1 MPAFL
6 KYIDMENFKSYRG
19 QHRIGPLKSFTAVI
33 GPNGSGKSNFMD
45 AVSFVMGE
53 KTSMLRVKRLSDLIH
68 GASINKPVSR
78 SASVTATFLLEDMTE
93 KQFQRSVIGQSSE
106 HKIDGQSVSVS
117 QYLGELEKLGIN
129 VKAKNFLVFQGAV
142 ESIAMKN
149 PKERTALFE
158 EISGSGALK
167 EQYEACRGEVNRAD
181 EEAQFSYQKKKGV
194 AAERKEAKF
203 EKEEAEKYTRLKE
216 ELQELKVELQLFH
229 LYHNENDI
237 SNFEEDLQHKQHELT
252 KIEKKRQKAE
262 DALKEKKKE
271 AGTVQRELAKIEQDI
286 REVEAEI
293 TKKRPTFIKAKERV
307 THTQKKLESALKTL
321 EQARK
326 AHEAHQADIRK
337 LEEELKQVE
346 EQKAQWEQSVTGVSQ
361 TGRADVHLE
370 EAQIREYEELKMEA
384 SRQAARYLQELDS
397 VNREQKADQDRLDNE
412 LRRKGELENKHRQ
425 KGHERGE
432 ALKRV
437 EKLNE
442 HIKSSEQALEEQR
455 RLRQELQADV
465 GESRGRAASIQAQLE
480 EVAAQLGDARVDKHE
495 EARRRKK
502 QEIVESFKREI
513 PGVYDRMINMCQPT
527 HKRYNVAIT
536 KVLGKYMEAIV
547 VDTEKTARRCI
558 QVLKERMLEPETFL
572 PLDYIQAK
580 PLKERLRDIKEPK
593 NVKLLFDVLRFEPAA
608 IHRAVLFVTNNALV
622 CETPEDASRVAY
634 DLDRNKNSRYDAL
647 ALDGTFYQKSGIIS
661 GGSLDLARKAKRWDE
676 KHLSQLKSKKE
687 KLTEELRESMKKSRK
702 ESELTTVDSQIR
714 GLESRL
720 KYAITDRDG
729 TLKQIKTLDA
739 ELAELERKM
748 EMFGT
753 EVERTMRQRDLKIQ
767 EIKENMNNVEDV
779 VFRRFCRDIGVANIR
794 QYEERELRAQQERAK
809 KRMEFDAQID
819 RITSNLEFERS
830 RDTQRGIDLCDR
842 LIAYYRSSMR
852 TRRWP
857 VRAFSHFVD
866 LAIVNCWIMYT
877 RCCSH
882 EGITAKDKLGLLQY
896 RLNLATA
903 MAKYD
908 GGIVNPI
915 HSRSNSRGGADT
927 YSREIPSTSRNQDEP
942 PKKKHR
948 AIVAQPRPDVR
959 LDGVGHLPRYLDD
972 KVVTKHG
979 DVCLSENVTRWERTV
994 QDGEDELEAG
1004 RQAEAK
1010 QRADIDRELRRA
1022 DQLKAER
1029 AASKARV
1036 DSVEEDVNK
1045 ARKDVTNIQKDIQSV
1060 QKQISSIE
1068 ARIESKRSDRH
1079 NILRQCK
1086 IDDINIP
1093 LLEGS
1098 LDDSAENESEQSSL
1112 STTQQYQKESRI
1124 RVDYRS
1130 LSDALKDLDEQDE
1143 IRKKADKL
1151 QKAINNLQN
1160 TVDKIQA
1167 PNMRCRKPT
1176 RQVNANRRSK
1186 VTTTAMLV
1194 CGCIPRG
1201 FKKKHLDRALVN
1213 RITRSEQMAVPHFD
1227 GVATAVCY
1235 LCNMNR
1241 YLDHARVNTITRS
1254 KRGAVPHFDGVATAV
1269 CYLCNMNRYL
1279 DHAQVN
1285 TITRSKRGAVPHFD
1299 GVATAVCYLCN
1310 MNRYLD
1316 HARVNTITRSKRGAV
1331 PHFDG
1336 VATAVCY
1343 LCNMNRYLDHAR
1355 VNTITRSERGAVP
1368 HFDGVATAVCYLC
1381 NMNRYLDH
1389 ARVNTITRSKRG
1401 AVPHFDGVATAVCY
1415 LCNMNRYLDHARVNT
1430 ITRSKRG
1437 AVPHF
1442 DGVATAVCYLCNM
1455 NRYLDHARVNTITRS
1470 KRGAVPHFDGAM
1482 QKLNEVKE
1490 KVNATNEAFLVARKR
1505 AHKAKLAF
1513 EKVKK
1518 ERHDKFMDCF
1528 EHVANEIDA
1537 IYKALAMN
1545 QSAQA
1550 FLGPENPEEPYLDGI
1565 NYNCVAPGKRFQ
1577 PMSNLSG
1584 GEKTV
1589 AALALLFAIHSYQ
1602 PAPFFLLD
1610 EIDAALDNTNIGKVA
1625 SYIRSKKGNLQ
1636 TIVISLK
1643 EEFYGCADAL
1653 IGICSEPADCLI
1665 SDVYTMSLED
1675 YKD

>member
-19 QHRIGPLKSFTAVI
+19 HHRIGPLKSFTAVV

-53 KTSMLRVKRLSDLIH
+53 KTSLLRVKRLSDLIH

-93 KQFQRSVIGQSSE
+93 KQFQRSVVGQSSE
-106 HKIDGQSVSVS
+106 HRIDGQSVSVS
-117 QYLGELEKLGIN
+117 IYLAELEKLGIN

-158 EISGSGALK
+158 EIK
-167 EQYEACRGEVNRAD
+167 QYEAARAEVNRAD

-203 EKEEAEKYTRLKE
+203 EKEEAEKYTRLRE
-216 ELQELKVELQLFH
+216 ELQEQKVELQLFH
-229 LYHNENDI
+229 LYHNEKEI
-237 SNFEEDLQHKQHELT
+237 QSLEEDLQHKQTELT
-252 KIEKKRQKAE
+252 KVEKKRQKAE
-262 DALKEKKKE
+262 DALKDKKKE
-271 AGTVQRELAKIEQDI
+271 SGVMQRELAKIEQEI

-293 TKKRPTFIKAKERV
+293 SKKRPTFIKAKERV
-307 THTQKKLESALKTL
+307 THTQKKLESAIKTL

-337 LEEELKQVE
+337 LEDELRAVE
-346 EQKAQWEQSVTGVSQ
+346 EQKAAWELAQGGTHRPRRRAPRGGPGLPPPPAPTLTSTS
-361 TGRADVHLE
+361 GRNCHTNIFMN
-370 EAQIREYEELKMEA
+370 IREYEELKMEA

-412 LRRKGELENKHRQ
+412 LRRKGELENRHRQ
-425 KGHERGE
+425 KGHERNE
-432 ALKRV
+432 AMKRV

-455 RLRQELQADV
+455 RLRAELQADV
-465 GESRGRAASIQAQLE
+465 GECRGRAAELQSALE

-502 QEIVESFKREI
+502 QEIVESFKRDI

-580 PLKERLRDIKEPK
+580 PLRERLRS
-593 NVKLLFDVLRFEPAA
+593 
-608 IHRAVLFVTNNALV
+608 VLFFFCSLRKKKKASGAGAGRHVLPEVGHHLGRLAGPGAQGQAL
-622 CETPEDASRVAY
+622 
-634 DLDRNKNSRYDAL
+634 
-647 ALDGTFYQKSGIIS
+647 
-661 GGSLDLARKAKRWDE
+661 DE

-720 KYAITDRDG
+720 KYAVTDRDT

-748 EMFGT
+748 DLFGPQI
-753 EVERTMRQRDLKIQ
+753 EEIERTIRVRDAKIQ

-779 VFRRFCRDIGVANIR
+779 VFRGFCRDIGVANIRNVRRKIVQRQRHKMDKAARALCVCVRR

-809 KRMEFDAQID
+809 RRMEFEAHID
-819 RITSNLEFERS
+819 RIASNLEFERS
-830 RDTQRGIDLCDR
+830 RDTQ
-842 LIAYYRSSMR
+842 
-852 TRRWP
+852 
-857 VRAFSHFVD
+857 
-866 LAIVNCWIMYT
+866 
-877 RCCSH
+877 
-882 EGITAKDKLGLLQY
+882 K
-896 RLNLATA
+896 
-903 MAKYD
+903 
-908 GGIVNPI
+908 
-915 HSRSNSRGGADT
+915 
-927 YSREIPSTSRNQDEP
+927 
-942 PKKKHR
+942 
-948 AIVAQPRPDVR
+948 
-959 LDGVGHLPRYLDD
+959 
-972 KVVTKHG
+972 
-979 DVCLSENVTRWERTV
+979 NVTRWERTV
-994 QDGEDELEAG
+994 QRSEIDQHL
-1004 RQAEAK
+1004 RQADLLRADRDAAKARHAK
-1010 QRADIDRELRRA
+1010 QEDAA
-1022 DQLKAER
+1022 DQ
-1029 AASKARV
+1029 
-1036 DSVEEDVNK
+1036 
-1045 ARKDVTNIQKDIQSV
+1045 ARKEVSAAQREVAAV
-1060 QKQISSIE
+1060 QKQLAATE
-1068 ARIESKRSDRH
+1068 ARIEARRSERR

-1086 IDDINIP
+1086 VCPTSTSTSTSTRRCRRRSARWRRCRSSWPPPRRASRRAAPSAATSCASARSAPPPPPPLPLQGGVGGAARGGGGAEAAGRHRGAHRGAPLRAPQHPAPVQGLPHLHLHLYLYKEVSAAQREVAAVQKQLAATEARIEARRSERRNILRQCKVCPTSTSTSTSTRRCRRRSARWRRCRSSWPPPRRASRRAAPSAATSCASARSAPPPLPPLPLQGGVGGAARGGGGAEAAGRHRGAHRGAPLRAPQHPAPVQGLPHLHLHLYLYKEVSAAQREVAAVQKQLAATEARIEARRSERRNILRQCKVCPTSTSTSTSTRRCRRRSARWRRCRSSWPPPRRASRRAAPSAATSCASARSAPPLPLPPPPPPLYICVHLPRFHYSIDDINVP

-1098 LDDSAENESEQSSL
+1098 LNDAADDSEPSNASNRV
-1112 STTQQYQKESRI
+1112 TRI
-1124 RVDYRS
+1124 RVDYS
-1130 LSDALKDLDEQDE
+1130 SLDEALQELEEADE
-1143 IRKKADKL
+1143 VKRKADKL
-1151 QKAINNLQN
+1151 QKAINSLQN

-1167 PNMRCRKPT
+1167 PNMR
-1176 RQVNANRRSK
+1176 
-1186 VTTTAMLV
+1186 
-1194 CGCIPRG
+1194 
-1201 FKKKHLDRALVN
+1201 
-1213 RITRSEQMAVPHFD
+1213 
-1227 GVATAVCY
+1227 
-1235 LCNMNR
+1235 
-1241 YLDHARVNTITRS
+1241 
-1254 KRGAVPHFDGVATAV
+1254 
-1269 CYLCNMNRYL
+1269 
-1279 DHAQVN
+1279 
-1285 TITRSKRGAVPHFD
+1285 
-1299 GVATAVCYLCN
+1299 
-1310 MNRYLD
+1310 
-1316 HARVNTITRSKRGAV
+1316 
-1331 PHFDG
+1331 
-1336 VATAVCY
+1336 
-1343 LCNMNRYLDHAR
+1343 
-1355 VNTITRSERGAVP
+1355 
-1368 HFDGVATAVCYLC
+1368 
-1381 NMNRYLDH
+1381 
-1389 ARVNTITRSKRG
+1389 
-1401 AVPHFDGVATAVCY
+1401 
-1415 LCNMNRYLDHARVNT
+1415 
-1430 ITRSKRG
+1430 
-1437 AVPHF
+1437 
-1442 DGVATAVCYLCNM
+1442 
-1455 NRYLDHARVNTITRS
+1455 
-1470 KRGAVPHFDGAM
+1470 AM
-1482 QKLNEVKE
+1482 QKLNEVRE
-1490 KVNATNEAFLVARKR
+1490 KVSATNEAFVAARKR

-1518 ERHDKFMDCF
+1518 ERHDKFIDCF

-1550 FLGPENPEEPYLDGI
+1550 FLGPENPEEPYLDGV

-1625 SYIRSKKGNLQ
+1625 AYIRCKRGCLQ

-1653 IGICSEPADCLI
+1653 VGICSEPADCLV
-1665 SDVYTMSLED
+1665 SDVITLSLEEYD
-1675 YKD
+1675 D

>member
-1 MPAFL
+1 M
-6 KYIDMENFKSYRG
+6 
-19 QHRIGPLKSFTAVI
+19 
-33 GPNGSGKSNFMD
+33 
-45 AVSFVMGE
+45 
-53 KTSMLRVKRLSDLIH
+53 
-68 GASINKPVSR
+68 
-78 SASVTATFLLEDMTE
+78 TATFILEDMTE

-106 HKIDGQSVSVS
+106 HKIDGQSVSTS

-158 EISGSGALK
+158 EISGSGVLK
-167 EQYEACRGEVNRAD
+167 EQYEHCRGEVNRAD

-216 ELQELKVELQLFH
+216 ELQEQKIELQLYH
-229 LYHNENDI
+229 LYHNEKEI
-237 SNFEEDLQHKQHELT
+237 QSMEEDLQHKQSELT
-252 KIEKKRQKAE
+252 KVEKKRQKLE
-262 DALKEKKKE
+262 EVLKEKKKE
-271 AGTVQRELAKIEQDI
+271 AGVVQRETAKIEQEI

-293 TKKRPTFIKAKERV
+293 SKKRPTFIKAKERV

-326 AHEAHQADIRK
+326 AHEAHQADIKK
-337 LEEELKQVE
+337 LEDELRQIE
-346 EQKAQWEQSVTGVSQ
+346 DQKAQWEHSTLG
-361 TGRADVHLE
+361 TTHAGRADVHLE

-412 LRRKGELENKHRQ
+412 LRRKGEFENKHRQ
-425 KGHERGE
+425 KGHERNE
-432 ALKRV
+432 AMKRV
-437 EKLNE
+437 DKLNE

-455 RLRQELQADV
+455 RLRAELQADV
-465 GESRGRAASIQAQLE
+465 GSCRGRAAELQAQLE
-480 EVAAQLGDARVDKHE
+480 DVAAALGDARVDKHE

-502 QEIVESFKREI
+502 QEIVESFKRDI

-580 PLKERLRDIKEPK
+580 PLRERLRDIKEPK
-593 NVKLLFDVLRFEPAA
+593 NVKLLFDVLRYEPPA

-634 DLDRNKNSRYDAL
+634 DLDRSKNSRYDAL

-676 KHLSQLKSKKE
+676 KHLSQLKAKKE

-720 KYAITDRDG
+720 KYAITDRDT
-729 TLKQIKTLDA
+729 TLKQIKALDA
-739 ELAELERKM
+739 ELEEFERKI
-748 EMFGT
+748 EMFGPQI
-753 EVERTMRQRDLKIQ
+753 EEIERTIHARDLKIQ

-779 VFRRFCRDIGVANIR
+779 VFRGFCRDIGVANIR

-809 KRMEFDAQID
+809 RRLEFEAQVD
-819 RITSNLEFERS
+819 RVTSNLEFERS
-830 RDTQRGIDLCDR
+830 RDTQ
-842 LIAYYRSSMR
+842 
-852 TRRWP
+852 
-857 VRAFSHFVD
+857 
-866 LAIVNCWIMYT
+866 
-877 RCCSH
+877 
-882 EGITAKDKLGLLQY
+882 K
-896 RLNLATA
+896 
-903 MAKYD
+903 
-908 GGIVNPI
+908 
-915 HSRSNSRGGADT
+915 
-927 YSREIPSTSRNQDEP
+927 
-942 PKKKHR
+942 
-948 AIVAQPRPDVR
+948 
-959 LDGVGHLPRYLDD
+959 
-972 KVVTKHG
+972 
-979 DVCLSENVTRWERTV
+979 NVTRWERAV
-994 QDGEDELEAG
+994 QDAEDELEGG

-1010 QRADIDRELRRA
+1010 QRQEIDADLRKA
-1022 DQLKAER
+1022 ENLKAER
-1029 AASKARV
+1029 SAARTRQDNA
-1036 DSVEEDVNK
+1036 DEQVNK
-1045 ARKDVTNIQKDIQSV
+1045 ARKELTNIQKDIQTI
-1060 QKQISSIE
+1060 QKQTSSIE
-1068 ARIESKRSDRH
+1068 SRIESKRSDRH

-1086 IDDINIP
+1086 IDDIIIP
-1093 LLEGS
+1093 LLEGN
-1098 LDDSAENESEQSSL
+1098 LEDTADGESDPSSM
-1112 STTQQYQKESRI
+1112 STTQQYRKDSRI
-1124 RVDYRS
+1124 RVDYSS
-1130 LSDALKDLDEQDE
+1130 LSENLKELEEQDE
-1143 IRKKADKL
+1143 IKRKADKM
-1151 QKAINNLQN
+1151 QKAINSLQN

-1167 PNMRCRKPT
+1167 PNMR
-1176 RQVNANRRSK
+1176 
-1186 VTTTAMLV
+1186 
-1194 CGCIPRG
+1194 
-1201 FKKKHLDRALVN
+1201 
-1213 RITRSEQMAVPHFD
+1213 
-1227 GVATAVCY
+1227 
-1235 LCNMNR
+1235 
-1241 YLDHARVNTITRS
+1241 
-1254 KRGAVPHFDGVATAV
+1254 
-1269 CYLCNMNRYL
+1269 
-1279 DHAQVN
+1279 
-1285 TITRSKRGAVPHFD
+1285 
-1299 GVATAVCYLCN
+1299 
-1310 MNRYLD
+1310 
-1316 HARVNTITRSKRGAV
+1316 
-1331 PHFDG
+1331 
-1336 VATAVCY
+1336 
-1343 LCNMNRYLDHAR
+1343 
-1355 VNTITRSERGAVP
+1355 
-1368 HFDGVATAVCYLC
+1368 
-1381 NMNRYLDH
+1381 
-1389 ARVNTITRSKRG
+1389 
-1401 AVPHFDGVATAVCY
+1401 
-1415 LCNMNRYLDHARVNT
+1415 
-1430 ITRSKRG
+1430 
-1437 AVPHF
+1437 
-1442 DGVATAVCYLCNM
+1442 
-1455 NRYLDHARVNTITRS
+1455 
-1470 KRGAVPHFDGAM
+1470 AM
-1482 QKLNEVKE
+1482 QKLNEVRE
-1490 KVNATNEAFLVARKR
+1490 KVNATNEAFVAARKR

-1518 ERHDKFMDCF
+1518 ERHDKFMECF

-1625 SYIRSKKGNLQ
+1625 SYIRSKKGSLQ

-1653 IGICSEPADCLI
+1653 VGICSEPADCLV
-1665 SDVYTMSLED
+1665 SDVMTLSLED
-1675 YKD
+1675 YED

>member
-19 QHRIGPLKSFTAVI
+19 HHRIGPLKSFTAVV

-53 KTSMLRVKRLSDLIH
+53 KTSLLRVKRLSDLIH

-78 SASVTATFLLEDMTE
+78 SASVTATFILEDMTE
-93 KQFQRSVIGQSSE
+93 KHFQRSVIGQSSD
-106 HKIDGQSVSVS
+106 HKIDGQSVAVS
-117 QYLGELEKLGIN
+117 QYLSELEKLGIN

-158 EISGSGALK
+158 EISGSGVLK
-167 EQYEACRGEVNRAD
+167 EQYEACRAEVNRAD

-216 ELQELKVELQLFH
+216 ELQQQKVELQLFH
-229 LYHNENDI
+229 LYHNEKDI
-237 SNFEEDLQHKQHELT
+237 QAAEEELQHKQSELA
-252 KIEKKRQKAE
+252 KVEKKRQKAE

-271 AGTVQRELAKIEQDI
+271 SGTVQRELAKIEQDI
-286 REVEAEI
+286 REVEAEVS
-293 TKKRPTFIKAKERV
+293 KKRPTFIKAKERV
-307 THTQKKLESALKTL
+307 THTQKKLESAVKTL

-326 AHEAHQADIRK
+326 AHEAHQADISK
-337 LEEELKQVE
+337 LEEELRQVE
-346 EQKAQWEQSVTGVSQ
+346 EQKATWEASILGTSAS
-361 TGRADVHLE
+361 RADVHLE

-412 LRRKGELENKHRQ
+412 MRRKGEVENKHRQ
-425 KGHERGE
+425 KGHERNE
-432 ALKRV
+432 ATKRV

-455 RLRQELQADV
+455 RLRAELQADV
-465 GESRGRAASIQAQLE
+465 GSCRGRAAALQAALE
-480 EVAAQLGDARVDKHE
+480 DVAAQLGDARVDKHE

-580 PLKERLRDIKEPK
+580 PLRERLRDIKEPK

-634 DLDRNKNSRYDAL
+634 DLDRTKNSRYDAL

-676 KHLSQLKSKKE
+676 KHLSQLKAKKE

-720 KYAITDRDG
+720 KYALTDRDA
-729 TLKQIKTLDA
+729 TLKQISTLDA
-739 ELAELERKM
+739 ELAELERKI
-748 EMFGT
+748 EMFGPQV
-753 EVERTMRQRDLKIQ
+753 EEIERTICARDAKIQ

-779 VFRRFCRDIGVANIR
+779 VFRGFCRDIGVANIR

-809 KRMEFDAQID
+809 RRMEFEAQID
-819 RITSNLEFERS
+819 RIASNLEFERS
-830 RDTQRGIDLCDR
+830 RDTQ
-842 LIAYYRSSMR
+842 
-852 TRRWP
+852 
-857 VRAFSHFVD
+857 
-866 LAIVNCWIMYT
+866 
-877 RCCSH
+877 
-882 EGITAKDKLGLLQY
+882 K
-896 RLNLATA
+896 
-903 MAKYD
+903 
-908 GGIVNPI
+908 
-915 HSRSNSRGGADT
+915 
-927 YSREIPSTSRNQDEP
+927 
-942 PKKKHR
+942 
-948 AIVAQPRPDVR
+948 
-959 LDGVGHLPRYLDD
+959 
-972 KVVTKHG
+972 
-979 DVCLSENVTRWERTV
+979 NVTRWERTA
-994 QDGEDELEAG
+994 QDGEDELEAS

-1010 QRADIDRELRRA
+1010 QRQDIDRELRRA
-1022 DQLKAER
+1022 DALKADRTAARAQQER
-1029 AASKARV
+1029 ADDAVSA
-1036 DSVEEDVNK
+1036 
-1045 ARKDVTNIQKDIQSV
+1045 ARKEVASIQKDIASV
-1060 QKQISSIE
+1060 QKQIASIE
-1068 ARIESKRSDRH
+1068 ARNESRRSERH

-1086 IDDINIP
+1086 IDDIMIP

-1098 LDDSAENESEQSSL
+1098 LDDTAEGESEQSSASSAQL
-1112 STTQQYQKESRI
+1112 HLRDSRL

-1130 LSDALKDLDEQDE
+1130 LSEALRELEEPDE
-1143 IRKKADKL
+1143 IKRKADKL
-1151 QKAINNLQN
+1151 QKSINSLQN

-1167 PNMRCRKPT
+1167 PNMR
-1176 RQVNANRRSK
+1176 
-1186 VTTTAMLV
+1186 
-1194 CGCIPRG
+1194 
-1201 FKKKHLDRALVN
+1201 
-1213 RITRSEQMAVPHFD
+1213 
-1227 GVATAVCY
+1227 
-1235 LCNMNR
+1235 
-1241 YLDHARVNTITRS
+1241 
-1254 KRGAVPHFDGVATAV
+1254 
-1269 CYLCNMNRYL
+1269 
-1279 DHAQVN
+1279 
-1285 TITRSKRGAVPHFD
+1285 
-1299 GVATAVCYLCN
+1299 
-1310 MNRYLD
+1310 
-1316 HARVNTITRSKRGAV
+1316 
-1331 PHFDG
+1331 
-1336 VATAVCY
+1336 
-1343 LCNMNRYLDHAR
+1343 
-1355 VNTITRSERGAVP
+1355 
-1368 HFDGVATAVCYLC
+1368 
-1381 NMNRYLDH
+1381 
-1389 ARVNTITRSKRG
+1389 
-1401 AVPHFDGVATAVCY
+1401 
-1415 LCNMNRYLDHARVNT
+1415 
-1430 ITRSKRG
+1430 
-1437 AVPHF
+1437 
-1442 DGVATAVCYLCNM
+1442 
-1455 NRYLDHARVNTITRS
+1455 
-1470 KRGAVPHFDGAM
+1470 AM
-1482 QKLNEVKE
+1482 QKLNEVRE
-1490 KVNATNEAFLVARKR
+1490 KVNATNEAFVAARKR

-1518 ERHDKFMDCF
+1518 ERHDKFMMCF

-1550 FLGPENPEEPYLDGI
+1550 FLGPENPEEPYLDGV

-1589 AALALLFAIHSYQ
+1589 AALALLFAIHSFQ

-1625 SYIRSKKGNLQ
+1625 SFIRSKKGSLQ

-1653 IGICSEPADCLI
+1653 VGICSEPADCLV
-1665 SDVYTMSLED
+1665 SDVITLSLESYND
-1675 YKD
+1675 

>member
-19 QHRIGPLKSFTAVI
+19 HHRIGPLKSFTAVV

-53 KTSMLRVKRLSDLIH
+53 KTSLLRVKRLSDLIH

-78 SASVTATFLLEDMTE
+78 SASVTATFILEDMTE

-106 HKIDGQSVSVS
+106 HKIDGQSVSTS
-117 QYLGELEKLGIN
+117 QYLSELEKLGIN

-158 EISGSGALK
+158 EISGSGVLK
-167 EQYEACRGEVNRAD
+167 EQYEHCRGEVNRAD

-216 ELQELKVELQLFH
+216 ELQEQKIELQLYH
-229 LYHNENDI
+229 LYHNEKEI
-237 SNFEEDLQHKQHELT
+237 QSMEEDLQHKQSELT
-252 KIEKKRQKAE
+252 KVEKKRQKLE
-262 DALKEKKKE
+262 EVLKEKKKE
-271 AGTVQRELAKIEQDI
+271 AGVVQRETAKIEQEI

-293 TKKRPTFIKAKERV
+293 SKKRPTFIKAKERV

-326 AHEAHQADIRK
+326 AHEAHQADIKK
-337 LEEELKQVE
+337 LEDELKQIE
-346 EQKAQWEQSVTGVSQ
+346 DQKAQWEHSTLG
-361 TGRADVHLE
+361 TTHAGRADVHLE

-412 LRRKGELENKHRQ
+412 LRRKGEFENKHRQ
-425 KGHERGE
+425 KGHERNE
-432 ALKRV
+432 AMKRV
-437 EKLNE
+437 DKLNE

-455 RLRQELQADV
+455 RLRAELQADV
-465 GESRGRAASIQAQLE
+465 GSCRGRAAELQSQLE
-480 EVAAQLGDARVDKHE
+480 EVAAALGDARVDKHE

-502 QEIVESFKREI
+502 QEIVESFKRDI

-580 PLKERLRDIKEPK
+580 PLRERLRDIKEPK
-593 NVKLLFDVLRFEPAA
+593 NVKLLFDVLRYEPPA

-634 DLDRNKNSRYDAL
+634 DLDRSKNSRYDAL

-676 KHLSQLKSKKE
+676 KHLSQLKAKKE

-720 KYAITDRDG
+720 KYAITDRDT
-729 TLKQIKTLDA
+729 TLKQIKALDA
-739 ELAELERKM
+739 ELEEFERKI
-748 EMFGT
+748 EMFGPQI
-753 EVERTMRQRDLKIQ
+753 EEIERTIHARDLKIQ

-779 VFRRFCRDIGVANIR
+779 VFRGFCRDIGVANIR

-809 KRMEFDAQID
+809 RRLEFEAQVD
-819 RITSNLEFERS
+819 RVTSNLEFERS
-830 RDTQRGIDLCDR
+830 RDTQ
-842 LIAYYRSSMR
+842 
-852 TRRWP
+852 
-857 VRAFSHFVD
+857 
-866 LAIVNCWIMYT
+866 
-877 RCCSH
+877 
-882 EGITAKDKLGLLQY
+882 K
-896 RLNLATA
+896 
-903 MAKYD
+903 
-908 GGIVNPI
+908 
-915 HSRSNSRGGADT
+915 
-927 YSREIPSTSRNQDEP
+927 
-942 PKKKHR
+942 
-948 AIVAQPRPDVR
+948 
-959 LDGVGHLPRYLDD
+959 
-972 KVVTKHG
+972 
-979 DVCLSENVTRWERTV
+979 NVTRWERAV
-994 QDGEDELEAG
+994 QDAEDELEGG

-1010 QRADIDRELRRA
+1010 QRQEIDADLRKA
-1022 DQLKAER
+1022 ETLKAER
-1029 AASKARV
+1029 SAARTRQDNA
-1036 DSVEEDVNK
+1036 DEQVNK
-1045 ARKDVTNIQKDIQSV
+1045 ARKELTNIQKDIQTI
-1060 QKQISSIE
+1060 QKQTSSIE

-1086 IDDINIP
+1086 IDDIIIP
-1093 LLEGS
+1093 LLEGN
-1098 LDDSAENESEQSSL
+1098 LEDTADGESDPSSM
-1112 STTQQYQKESRI
+1112 STTQQYRKDSRI
-1124 RVDYRS
+1124 RVDYSS
-1130 LSDALKDLDEQDE
+1130 LSENLKELEEPDE
-1143 IRKKADKL
+1143 IKRKADKM
-1151 QKAINNLQN
+1151 QKAINSLQN

-1167 PNMRCRKPT
+1167 PNMR
-1176 RQVNANRRSK
+1176 
-1186 VTTTAMLV
+1186 
-1194 CGCIPRG
+1194 
-1201 FKKKHLDRALVN
+1201 
-1213 RITRSEQMAVPHFD
+1213 
-1227 GVATAVCY
+1227 
-1235 LCNMNR
+1235 
-1241 YLDHARVNTITRS
+1241 
-1254 KRGAVPHFDGVATAV
+1254 
-1269 CYLCNMNRYL
+1269 
-1279 DHAQVN
+1279 
-1285 TITRSKRGAVPHFD
+1285 
-1299 GVATAVCYLCN
+1299 
-1310 MNRYLD
+1310 
-1316 HARVNTITRSKRGAV
+1316 
-1331 PHFDG
+1331 
-1336 VATAVCY
+1336 
-1343 LCNMNRYLDHAR
+1343 
-1355 VNTITRSERGAVP
+1355 
-1368 HFDGVATAVCYLC
+1368 
-1381 NMNRYLDH
+1381 
-1389 ARVNTITRSKRG
+1389 
-1401 AVPHFDGVATAVCY
+1401 
-1415 LCNMNRYLDHARVNT
+1415 
-1430 ITRSKRG
+1430 
-1437 AVPHF
+1437 
-1442 DGVATAVCYLCNM
+1442 
-1455 NRYLDHARVNTITRS
+1455 
-1470 KRGAVPHFDGAM
+1470 AM
-1482 QKLNEVKE
+1482 QKLNEVRE
-1490 KVNATNEAFLVARKR
+1490 KVNATNEAFVAARKR

-1518 ERHDKFMDCF
+1518 ERHDKFMECF

-1625 SYIRSKKGNLQ
+1625 SYIRSKKGSLQ

-1653 IGICSEPADCLI
+1653 VGICSEPADCLV
-1665 SDVYTMSLED
+1665 SDVMTLSLED
-1675 YKD
+1675 YED

>member
-1 MPAFL
+1 
-6 KYIDMENFKSYRG
+6 MENFKSYRG
-19 QHRIGPLKSFTAVI
+19 HHRIGPLKSFTAVI

-53 KTSMLRVKRLSDLIH
+53 KTSLLRVKRLSDLIH

-78 SASVTATFLLEDMTE
+78 SASVTATFVLEDMTE
-93 KQFQRSVIGQSSE
+93 KQFQRSVIGQSSD
-106 HKIDGQSVSVS
+106 HKIDGQTVSVS
-117 QYLGELEKLGIN
+117 NYLSELEKLGIN

-158 EISGSGALK
+158 EISGSGVLK
-167 EQYEACRGEVNRAD
+167 EQYEACRAEVNRAD

-203 EKEEAEKYTRLKE
+203 EKEEAEKYTRLKQ
-216 ELQELKVELQLFH
+216 ELQEQKVELQLFH
-229 LYHNENDI
+229 LYHNEREI
-237 SNFEEDLQHKQHELT
+237 QSTEEDLRHKQNELA

-271 AGTVQRELAKIEQDI
+271 AGTIQRELAKIEQDI
-286 REVEAEI
+286 REVEAEVS
-293 TKKRPTFIKAKERV
+293 KKRPTFIKAKERV
-307 THTQKKLESALKTL
+307 THTQKKLESSIKTL

-337 LEEELKQVE
+337 LEEELRQVE
-346 EQKAQWEQSVTGVSQ
+346 EQKAAWEKSILGTGPS
-361 TGRADVHLE
+361 GRADVHLE

-384 SRQAARYLQELDS
+384 SRAAARYLQELDS

-425 KGHERGE
+425 KGHERNE
-432 ALKRV
+432 AMKRV

-455 RLRQELQADV
+455 RLRAELQADV
-465 GESRGRAASIQAQLE
+465 GECRGRAAELQAQLE

-580 PLKERLRDIKEPK
+580 PLRERLRDIKEPK
-593 NVKLLFDVLRFEPAA
+593 NVKLLFDVLRFEPPA

-676 KHLSQLKSKKE
+676 KHLSQLKAKKE

-720 KYAITDRDG
+720 KYAITDRDT
-729 TLKQIKTLDA
+729 TLKQIKALDA

-748 EMFGT
+748 EMFGPQI
-753 EVERTMRQRDLKIQ
+753 EDIERTIRARDAKIQ
-767 EIKENMNNVEDV
+767 EVKENMNNVEDV
-779 VFRRFCRDIGVANIR
+779 VFRGFCRDIGVANIR

-809 KRMEFDAQID
+809 RRMEFDAQID
-819 RITSNLEFERS
+819 RIASNLEFERS
-830 RDTQRGIDLCDR
+830 RDTQ
-842 LIAYYRSSMR
+842 
-852 TRRWP
+852 
-857 VRAFSHFVD
+857 
-866 LAIVNCWIMYT
+866 
-877 RCCSH
+877 
-882 EGITAKDKLGLLQY
+882 K
-896 RLNLATA
+896 
-903 MAKYD
+903 
-908 GGIVNPI
+908 
-915 HSRSNSRGGADT
+915 
-927 YSREIPSTSRNQDEP
+927 
-942 PKKKHR
+942 
-948 AIVAQPRPDVR
+948 
-959 LDGVGHLPRYLDD
+959 
-972 KVVTKHG
+972 
-979 DVCLSENVTRWERTV
+979 NVTRWERTV
-994 QDGEDELEAG
+994 QDAEDELEAG

-1010 QRADIDRELRRA
+1010 QRAEVDRELRRVEA
-1022 DQLKAER
+1022 LKAARSETKQRHQR
-1029 AASKARV
+1029 A
-1036 DSVEEDVNK
+1036 EDDAAA
-1045 ARKDVTNIQKDIQSV
+1045 ARKEVANIQKEIQTV
-1060 QKQISSIE
+1060 QKQIASLE

-1086 IDDINIP
+1086 IDDIIIP

-1098 LDDSAENESEQSSL
+1098 LDDTADTESEQSNSV
-1112 STTQQYQKESRI
+1112 STTQQYQRESRI

-1130 LSDALKDLDEQDE
+1130 LSESLKELEEPDE
-1143 IRKKADKL
+1143 IKRKGDKL
-1151 QKAINNLQN
+1151 QKAINSLQN

-1167 PNMRCRKPT
+1167 PNMR
-1176 RQVNANRRSK
+1176 
-1186 VTTTAMLV
+1186 
-1194 CGCIPRG
+1194 
-1201 FKKKHLDRALVN
+1201 
-1213 RITRSEQMAVPHFD
+1213 
-1227 GVATAVCY
+1227 
-1235 LCNMNR
+1235 
-1241 YLDHARVNTITRS
+1241 
-1254 KRGAVPHFDGVATAV
+1254 
-1269 CYLCNMNRYL
+1269 
-1279 DHAQVN
+1279 
-1285 TITRSKRGAVPHFD
+1285 
-1299 GVATAVCYLCN
+1299 
-1310 MNRYLD
+1310 
-1316 HARVNTITRSKRGAV
+1316 
-1331 PHFDG
+1331 
-1336 VATAVCY
+1336 
-1343 LCNMNRYLDHAR
+1343 
-1355 VNTITRSERGAVP
+1355 
-1368 HFDGVATAVCYLC
+1368 
-1381 NMNRYLDH
+1381 
-1389 ARVNTITRSKRG
+1389 
-1401 AVPHFDGVATAVCY
+1401 
-1415 LCNMNRYLDHARVNT
+1415 
-1430 ITRSKRG
+1430 
-1437 AVPHF
+1437 
-1442 DGVATAVCYLCNM
+1442 
-1455 NRYLDHARVNTITRS
+1455 
-1470 KRGAVPHFDGAM
+1470 AM
-1482 QKLNEVKE
+1482 QKLNEVRE
-1490 KVNATNEAFLVARKR
+1490 KVNATNEAFVAARKR

-1518 ERHDKFMDCF
+1518 ERHDKFIDCF

-1625 SYIRSKKGNLQ
+1625 SYIRSKKGSLQ

-1653 IGICSEPADCLI
+1653 IGICSEPADCLV
-1665 SDVYTMSLED
+1665 SDVCTLSLENYAD
-1675 YKD
+1675 

>member
-1 MPAFL
+1 
-6 KYIDMENFKSYRG
+6 
-19 QHRIGPLKSFTAVI
+19 
-33 GPNGSGKSNFMD
+33 MD

-53 KTSMLRVKRLSDLIH
+53 KTSLLRVKRLSDLIH

-78 SASVTATFLLEDMTE
+78 SASVTATFILEDMTE
-93 KQFQRSVIGQSSE
+93 KQFQRSVVGQSSE
-106 HKIDGQSVSVS
+106 HRIDGQSVSIS
-117 QYLGELEKLGIN
+117 SYLAELEKLGIN

-158 EISGSGALK
+158 EISGSGVLK
-167 EQYEACRGEVNRAD
+167 EQYEAARAEVNRAD
-181 EEAQFSYQKKKGV
+181 EEAQFSYQKKRGV

-216 ELQELKVELQLFH
+216 ELQEQKVELQLYH
-229 LYHNENDI
+229 LYHNEKEIQNC
-237 SNFEEDLQHKQHELT
+237 EEELQHKQSELT

-262 DALKEKKKE
+262 EALKEKKKE
-271 AGTVQRELAKIEQDI
+271 AGAVQRELAKIEQEI

-293 TKKRPTFIKAKERV
+293 SKKRPTFIKAKERV
-307 THTQKKLESALKTL
+307 THTQKKLESAVKTL

-337 LEEELKQVE
+337 LEDELRAVE
-346 EQKAQWEQSVTGVSQ
+346 EAKTAWERGAQGAAANT
-361 TGRADVHLE
+361 RADVHLE

-412 LRRKGELENKHRQ
+412 MRRKGELENKHRQ
-425 KGHERGE
+425 KGHERNE
-432 ALKRV
+432 AMKRV

-455 RLRQELQADV
+455 RLRAELQADV
-465 GESRGRAASIQAQLE
+465 GQCRGRAAELQTALE
-480 EVAAQLGDARVDKHE
+480 EVGSQLGDARVDKHE

-502 QEIVESFKREI
+502 QEIVENFKRDI

-580 PLKERLRDIKEPK
+580 PLRERLRDIKEPR
-593 NVKLLFDVLRFEPAA
+593 NVKLLFDVLRFEPPA

-676 KHLSQLKSKKE
+676 KHLSQLKAKKE

-720 KYAITDRDG
+720 KYAVTDRDT
-729 TLKQIKTLDA
+729 TLKQIKALDA
-739 ELAELERKM
+739 ELAELERKI
-748 EMFGT
+748 ETFGPQV
-753 EVERTMRQRDLKIQ
+753 EEIERTIRARDAKIQ
-767 EIKENMNNVEDV
+767 EVKENMNNVEDV
-779 VFRRFCRDIGVANIR
+779 VFRGFCRDIGVANIR

-809 KRMEFDAQID
+809 KRMEFEAQID
-819 RITSNLEFERS
+819 RIASNLEFERS
-830 RDTQRGIDLCDR
+830 RDTQ
-842 LIAYYRSSMR
+842 
-852 TRRWP
+852 
-857 VRAFSHFVD
+857 
-866 LAIVNCWIMYT
+866 
-877 RCCSH
+877 
-882 EGITAKDKLGLLQY
+882 K
-896 RLNLATA
+896 
-903 MAKYD
+903 
-908 GGIVNPI
+908 
-915 HSRSNSRGGADT
+915 
-927 YSREIPSTSRNQDEP
+927 
-942 PKKKHR
+942 
-948 AIVAQPRPDVR
+948 
-959 LDGVGHLPRYLDD
+959 
-972 KVVTKHG
+972 
-979 DVCLSENVTRWERTV
+979 NVTRWERTV

-1010 QRADIDRELRRA
+1010 QRQDIDRELRRA

-1029 AASKARV
+1029 TAQRAAATTHEQTL
-1036 DSVEEDVNK
+1036 DK
-1045 ARKDVTNIQKDIQSV
+1045 ARKDVSNIQKEIAAV
-1060 QKQISSIE
+1060 QKQIASIE

-1086 IDDINIP
+1086 MDDIIVP

-1098 LDDSAENESEQSSL
+1098 LDDTAEGDSEQSSL
-1112 STTQQYQKESRI
+1112 TSSHQRVKDSRI

-1130 LSDALKDLDEQDE
+1130 LSEGLKDLDEPDE
-1143 IRKKADKL
+1143 IKRKGDKL
-1151 QKAINNLQN
+1151 QKAINSLQN

-1167 PNMRCRKPT
+1167 PNMR
-1176 RQVNANRRSK
+1176 
-1186 VTTTAMLV
+1186 
-1194 CGCIPRG
+1194 
-1201 FKKKHLDRALVN
+1201 
-1213 RITRSEQMAVPHFD
+1213 
-1227 GVATAVCY
+1227 
-1235 LCNMNR
+1235 
-1241 YLDHARVNTITRS
+1241 
-1254 KRGAVPHFDGVATAV
+1254 
-1269 CYLCNMNRYL
+1269 
-1279 DHAQVN
+1279 
-1285 TITRSKRGAVPHFD
+1285 
-1299 GVATAVCYLCN
+1299 
-1310 MNRYLD
+1310 
-1316 HARVNTITRSKRGAV
+1316 
-1331 PHFDG
+1331 
-1336 VATAVCY
+1336 
-1343 LCNMNRYLDHAR
+1343 
-1355 VNTITRSERGAVP
+1355 
-1368 HFDGVATAVCYLC
+1368 
-1381 NMNRYLDH
+1381 
-1389 ARVNTITRSKRG
+1389 
-1401 AVPHFDGVATAVCY
+1401 
-1415 LCNMNRYLDHARVNT
+1415 
-1430 ITRSKRG
+1430 
-1437 AVPHF
+1437 
-1442 DGVATAVCYLCNM
+1442 
-1455 NRYLDHARVNTITRS
+1455 
-1470 KRGAVPHFDGAM
+1470 AM
-1482 QKLNEVKE
+1482 QKLNEVRE
-1490 KVNATNEAFLVARKR
+1490 KVNATNEAFVAARKR

-1518 ERHDKFMDCF
+1518 ERHDKFIDCF

-1625 SYIRSKKGNLQ
+1625 AYIRSKRGSLQ

-1653 IGICSEPADCLI
+1653 VGICSEPADCLV
-1665 SDVYTMSLED
+1665 SDVITLSLESYD
-1675 YKD
+1675 D

>member
-19 QHRIGPLKSFTAVI
+19 HHRIGPLKSFTAVV

-53 KTSMLRVKRLSDLIH
+53 KTSLLRVKRLSDLIH

-78 SASVTATFLLEDMTE
+78 SASVTATFILEDMTE
-93 KQFQRSVIGQSSE
+93 KQFQRSVIGQSSD
-106 HKIDGQSVSVS
+106 HKIDGHSVPIS
-117 QYLGELEKLGIN
+117 QYLIELEKLGIN

-158 EISGSGALK
+158 EISGSGVLK
-167 EQYEACRGEVNRAD
+167 EQYEACRAEVNRAD

-216 ELQELKVELQLFH
+216 ELQQQKIELQLFH
-229 LYHNENDI
+229 LYHNEKDI
-237 SNFEEDLQHKQHELT
+237 QAAEEELQHKQSELA
-252 KIEKKRQKAE
+252 KVEKKRQKAE

-271 AGTVQRELAKIEQDI
+271 SGTVQRELAKIEQEI

-293 TKKRPTFIKAKERV
+293 SKKRPTFIKAKERV

-337 LEEELKQVE
+337 LEEELRQVE
-346 EQKAQWEQSVTGVSQ
+346 EEKAAWEATLTGTS
-361 TGRADVHLE
+361 TSRADVHLE

-412 LRRKGELENKHRQ
+412 MRKKGEVENKHRQ
-425 KGHERGE
+425 KGHERNE
-432 ALKRV
+432 AMKRV

-455 RLRQELQADV
+455 RLRAELQADV
-465 GESRGRAASIQAQLE
+465 GSCRGRAAALQQALE
-480 EVAAQLGDARVDKHE
+480 EVASQLGDARVDKHE

-580 PLKERLRDIKEPK
+580 PLRERLRDIKEPK

-634 DLDRNKNSRYDAL
+634 DLDRTKNSRYDAL

-676 KHLSQLKSKKE
+676 KHLSQLKAKKE

-720 KYAITDRDG
+720 KYALTDRDT
-729 TLKQIKTLDA
+729 TLKQIKSFDA
-739 ELAELERKM
+739 EIEELERKI
-748 EMFGT
+748 EMFGPQV
-753 EVERTMRQRDLKIQ
+753 EEIERTIRARDAKIQ
-767 EIKENMNNVEDV
+767 EVKENMNNVEDV
-779 VFRRFCRDIGVANIR
+779 VFRAFCRDIGVANIR

-809 KRMEFDAQID
+809 KRMEYEAHID
-819 RITSNLEFERS
+819 RIGSNLEFERS
-830 RDTQRGIDLCDR
+830 RDTQ
-842 LIAYYRSSMR
+842 
-852 TRRWP
+852 
-857 VRAFSHFVD
+857 
-866 LAIVNCWIMYT
+866 
-877 RCCSH
+877 
-882 EGITAKDKLGLLQY
+882 K
-896 RLNLATA
+896 
-903 MAKYD
+903 
-908 GGIVNPI
+908 
-915 HSRSNSRGGADT
+915 
-927 YSREIPSTSRNQDEP
+927 
-942 PKKKHR
+942 
-948 AIVAQPRPDVR
+948 
-959 LDGVGHLPRYLDD
+959 
-972 KVVTKHG
+972 
-979 DVCLSENVTRWERTV
+979 NVTRWERTV
-994 QDGEDELEAG
+994 QDGEDELEVS

-1010 QRADIDRELRRA
+1010 QRADVDRELRRA
-1022 DQLKAER
+1022 EELKAER
-1029 AASKARV
+1029 AAARAALEKADDAAAGARR
-1036 DSVEEDVNK
+1036 DLAAVN
-1045 ARKDVTNIQKDIQSV
+1045 KDIQTL
-1060 QKQISSIE
+1060 QKHVAAVE

-1086 IDDINIP
+1086 IDDIQVP
-1093 LLEGS
+1093 LVEGS
-1098 LDDSAENESEQSSL
+1098 LDDTAEESEPSSM
-1112 STTQQYQKESRI
+1112 STTQQHLRDSRI
-1124 RVDYRS
+1124 RVDYRMLGES
-1130 LSDALKDLDEQDE
+1130 LRELDEPDE
-1143 IRKKADKL
+1143 VKRRGDKL
-1151 QKAINNLQN
+1151 LKAINSLQN

-1167 PNMRCRKPT
+1167 PNMR
-1176 RQVNANRRSK
+1176 
-1186 VTTTAMLV
+1186 
-1194 CGCIPRG
+1194 
-1201 FKKKHLDRALVN
+1201 
-1213 RITRSEQMAVPHFD
+1213 
-1227 GVATAVCY
+1227 
-1235 LCNMNR
+1235 
-1241 YLDHARVNTITRS
+1241 
-1254 KRGAVPHFDGVATAV
+1254 
-1269 CYLCNMNRYL
+1269 
-1279 DHAQVN
+1279 
-1285 TITRSKRGAVPHFD
+1285 
-1299 GVATAVCYLCN
+1299 
-1310 MNRYLD
+1310 
-1316 HARVNTITRSKRGAV
+1316 
-1331 PHFDG
+1331 
-1336 VATAVCY
+1336 
-1343 LCNMNRYLDHAR
+1343 
-1355 VNTITRSERGAVP
+1355 
-1368 HFDGVATAVCYLC
+1368 
-1381 NMNRYLDH
+1381 
-1389 ARVNTITRSKRG
+1389 
-1401 AVPHFDGVATAVCY
+1401 
-1415 LCNMNRYLDHARVNT
+1415 
-1430 ITRSKRG
+1430 
-1437 AVPHF
+1437 
-1442 DGVATAVCYLCNM
+1442 
-1455 NRYLDHARVNTITRS
+1455 
-1470 KRGAVPHFDGAM
+1470 AM
-1482 QKLNEVKE
+1482 QKLNEVRE
-1490 KVNATNEAFLVARKR
+1490 KVNATNEAFLAARKR

-1518 ERHDKFMDCF
+1518 ERYDKFMNCF

-1550 FLGPENPEEPYLDGI
+1550 FLGPENPEEPYLDGV

-1625 SYIRSKKGNLQ
+1625 SFIRSKKGSLQ

-1653 IGICSEPADCLI
+1653 VGICSEPADCLV
-1665 SDVYTMSLED
+1665 SDVITLSLESYND
-1675 YKD
+1675 

>member
-19 QHRIGPLKSFTAVI
+19 QHRIGPLKSFTAVV

-53 KTSMLRVKRLSDLIH
+53 KTSLLRVKRLSDLIH

-78 SASVTATFLLEDMTE
+78 SASVTASFELEDGTE
-93 KQFQRSVIGQSSE
+93 KQFMRSVIGQSSD

-117 QYLGELEKLGIN
+117 NYLAELERLGIN

-158 EISGSGALK
+158 EISGSGVLK
-167 EQYEACRGEVNRAD
+167 EQYEACRAEVNRAD

-216 ELQELKVELQLFH
+216 ELQEQKVELQLFH
-229 LYHNENDI
+229 LYHNEKEIQNL
-237 SNFEEDLQHKQHELT
+237 EEDLQHKQSELT
-252 KIEKKRQKAE
+252 KVEKKRQKAE
-262 DALKEKKKE
+262 DSLKEKKKE
-271 AGTVQRELAKIEQDI
+271 SGTVQRELAKIEQEI

-307 THTQKKLESALKTL
+307 THTQKKLESAAKTL

-326 AHEAHQADIRK
+326 AHEAHQADLRK
-337 LEEELKQVE
+337 LEAELRAVE
-346 EQKAQWEQSVTGVSQ
+346 EQRAAWEQSAPGSQ
-361 TGRADVHLE
+361 AARADVHLE

-425 KGHERGE
+425 KGHERNE
-432 ALKRV
+432 AMKRV

-442 HIKSSEQALEEQR
+442 HIRSSEQALEEQR
-455 RLRQELQADV
+455 RLRAELQADV
-465 GESRGRAASIQAQLE
+465 GSCRSRADELQAALE
-480 EVAAQLGDARVDKHE
+480 DVASQLGDARVDKHE

-502 QEIVESFKREI
+502 QEIVENFKREI

-580 PLKERLRDIKEPK
+580 PLRERLRDIREPK

-634 DLDRNKNSRYDAL
+634 DLDRSKNSRYDAL

-676 KHLSQLKSKKE
+676 KHLSQLKAKKE

-714 GLESRL
+714 GLEARL
-720 KYAITDRDG
+720 KYAQSDRDT
-729 TLKQIKTLDA
+729 TLKQIKQLDA
-739 ELAELERKM
+739 ELAELERAM
-748 EMFGT
+748 DNFGPQI
-753 EVERTMRQRDLKIQ
+753 EAIERTIAARDAKIQ
-767 EIKENMNNVEDV
+767 EVKENMNNVEDV

-809 KRMEFDAQID
+809 RRMEFEAQID
-819 RITSNLEFERS
+819 RIASNLEFERS
-830 RDTQRGIDLCDR
+830 RDTQ
-842 LIAYYRSSMR
+842 
-852 TRRWP
+852 
-857 VRAFSHFVD
+857 
-866 LAIVNCWIMYT
+866 
-877 RCCSH
+877 
-882 EGITAKDKLGLLQY
+882 K
-896 RLNLATA
+896 
-903 MAKYD
+903 
-908 GGIVNPI
+908 
-915 HSRSNSRGGADT
+915 
-927 YSREIPSTSRNQDEP
+927 
-942 PKKKHR
+942 
-948 AIVAQPRPDVR
+948 
-959 LDGVGHLPRYLDD
+959 
-972 KVVTKHG
+972 
-979 DVCLSENVTRWERTV
+979 NVTRWERTV

-1010 QRADIDRELRRA
+1010 QRAEVDRELQRA
-1022 DQLKAER
+1022 EALKAER
-1029 AASKARV
+1029 AEARARHDKA
-1036 DSVEEDVNK
+1036 EEDVNK
-1045 ARKDVTNIQKDIQSV
+1045 ARKDLASIQKDIQSV
-1060 QKQISSIE
+1060 QKQIASIE
-1068 ARIESKRSDRH
+1068 AKIESKRSDRH

-1086 IDDINIP
+1086 MDDIVIP
-1093 LLEGS
+1093 LLQGS
-1098 LDDSAENESEQSSL
+1098 LEDIGDHESDPSSM
-1112 STTQQYQKESRI
+1112 STTQQYNRDASI
-1124 RVDYRS
+1124 RVNYRS
-1130 LSDALKDLDEQDE
+1130 LSESLKELEEADEVK
-1143 IRKKADKL
+1143 RKADKL
-1151 QKAINNLQN
+1151 QKAINNLQA

-1167 PNMRCRKPT
+1167 PNMR
-1176 RQVNANRRSK
+1176 
-1186 VTTTAMLV
+1186 
-1194 CGCIPRG
+1194 
-1201 FKKKHLDRALVN
+1201 
-1213 RITRSEQMAVPHFD
+1213 
-1227 GVATAVCY
+1227 
-1235 LCNMNR
+1235 
-1241 YLDHARVNTITRS
+1241 
-1254 KRGAVPHFDGVATAV
+1254 
-1269 CYLCNMNRYL
+1269 
-1279 DHAQVN
+1279 
-1285 TITRSKRGAVPHFD
+1285 
-1299 GVATAVCYLCN
+1299 
-1310 MNRYLD
+1310 
-1316 HARVNTITRSKRGAV
+1316 
-1331 PHFDG
+1331 
-1336 VATAVCY
+1336 
-1343 LCNMNRYLDHAR
+1343 
-1355 VNTITRSERGAVP
+1355 
-1368 HFDGVATAVCYLC
+1368 
-1381 NMNRYLDH
+1381 
-1389 ARVNTITRSKRG
+1389 
-1401 AVPHFDGVATAVCY
+1401 
-1415 LCNMNRYLDHARVNT
+1415 
-1430 ITRSKRG
+1430 
-1437 AVPHF
+1437 
-1442 DGVATAVCYLCNM
+1442 
-1455 NRYLDHARVNTITRS
+1455 
-1470 KRGAVPHFDGAM
+1470 AM
-1482 QKLNEVKE
+1482 QKLNEVRE
-1490 KVNATNEAFLVARKR
+1490 KVNATNEAFVAARKR
-1505 AHKAKLAF
+1505 AHRAKLAF

-1550 FLGPENPEEPYLDGI
+1550 FLGPENPEEPYLDGV

-1625 SYIRSKKGNLQ
+1625 SYIRSKKGSLQ

-1653 IGICSEPADCLI
+1653 VGICSEPADCLV
-1665 SDVYTMSLED
+1665 SDVYTLSLEKYED
-1675 YKD
+1675 

>member
-19 QHRIGPLKSFTAVI
+19 HHRIGPLKSFTAVV

-53 KTSMLRVKRLSDLIH
+53 KTSLLRVKRLSDLIH

-78 SASVTATFLLEDMTE
+78 SASVTATFVLEDMTE

-106 HKIDGQSVSVS
+106 HKIDGHSVSVS
-117 QYLGELEKLGIN
+117 NYLAELEKLGIN

-149 PKERTALFE
+149 PKERTTLFE
-158 EISGSGALK
+158 EISGSGVLK
-167 EQYEACRGEVNRAD
+167 EQYEACRAEVNRAD

-216 ELQELKVELQLFH
+216 ELAEQKVELQLFH
-229 LYHNENDI
+229 LYHNEKDI
-237 SNFEEDLQHKQHELT
+237 QNSEEELQQKQSELA
-252 KIEKKRQKAE
+252 KVEKKRQKAE

-286 REVEAEI
+286 RDVEAEI
-293 TKKRPTFIKAKERV
+293 SKKRPTFIKAKERV
-307 THTQKKLESALKTL
+307 THSQKKLESAIKTL

-326 AHEAHQADIRK
+326 AHEAHQADIKK
-337 LEEELKQVE
+337 LEDELRQVE
-346 EQKAQWEQSVTGVSQ
+346 EQKATWEQSILGTSH

-425 KGHERGE
+425 KGHERNE
-432 ALKRV
+432 AMKRV

-455 RLRQELQADV
+455 RLRAELQADV
-465 GESRGRAASIQAQLE
+465 GECRGRAAELQAQLE

-502 QEIVESFKREI
+502 QEIVESFKRDI

-580 PLKERLRDIKEPK
+580 PLRERLRDIREPK

-634 DLDRNKNSRYDAL
+634 DLDRSKNSRYDAL

-720 KYAITDRDG
+720 KYAITDRDT
-729 TLKQIKTLDA
+729 TLKQIKALDA

-748 EMFGT
+748 EMFGPQI
-753 EVERTMRQRDLKIQ
+753 EEIERTIRARDAKIQ
-767 EIKENMNNVEDV
+767 EVKENMNNVEDV
-779 VFRRFCRDIGVANIR
+779 VFRGFCRDIGVANIR

-809 KRMEFDAQID
+809 RRLELEAQVD
-819 RITSNLEFERS
+819 RIASNLEFERS
-830 RDTQRGIDLCDR
+830 RDTQ
-842 LIAYYRSSMR
+842 
-852 TRRWP
+852 
-857 VRAFSHFVD
+857 
-866 LAIVNCWIMYT
+866 
-877 RCCSH
+877 
-882 EGITAKDKLGLLQY
+882 K
-896 RLNLATA
+896 
-903 MAKYD
+903 
-908 GGIVNPI
+908 
-915 HSRSNSRGGADT
+915 
-927 YSREIPSTSRNQDEP
+927 
-942 PKKKHR
+942 
-948 AIVAQPRPDVR
+948 
-959 LDGVGHLPRYLDD
+959 
-972 KVVTKHG
+972 
-979 DVCLSENVTRWERTV
+979 NVTRWERSV
-994 QDGEDELEAG
+994 QDVDDELDAA
-1004 RQAEAK
+1004 RQAEGK
-1010 QRADIDRELRRA
+1010 QRQDIDRELRRNDA
-1022 DQLKAER
+1022 LKADRVAAR
-1029 AASKARV
+1029 ARRDHADADV
-1036 DSVEEDVNK
+1036 DK
-1045 ARKDVTNIQKDIQSV
+1045 ARKDVAAIQKDIQTV

-1068 ARIESKRSDRH
+1068 SRIESKRSERH

-1093 LLEGS
+1093 LAEGS
-1098 LDDSAENESEQSSL
+1098 LEEAEESEPSSL
-1112 STTQQYQKESRI
+1112 STGAQAQREARV
-1124 RVDYRS
+1124 RVDYS
-1130 LSDALKDLDEQDE
+1130 ALADGLRDLDDPDD
-1143 IRKKADKL
+1143 IKRKADKL
-1151 QKAINNLQN
+1151 QKAINSLQN

-1167 PNMRCRKPT
+1167 PNMR
-1176 RQVNANRRSK
+1176 
-1186 VTTTAMLV
+1186 
-1194 CGCIPRG
+1194 
-1201 FKKKHLDRALVN
+1201 
-1213 RITRSEQMAVPHFD
+1213 
-1227 GVATAVCY
+1227 
-1235 LCNMNR
+1235 
-1241 YLDHARVNTITRS
+1241 
-1254 KRGAVPHFDGVATAV
+1254 
-1269 CYLCNMNRYL
+1269 
-1279 DHAQVN
+1279 
-1285 TITRSKRGAVPHFD
+1285 
-1299 GVATAVCYLCN
+1299 
-1310 MNRYLD
+1310 
-1316 HARVNTITRSKRGAV
+1316 
-1331 PHFDG
+1331 
-1336 VATAVCY
+1336 
-1343 LCNMNRYLDHAR
+1343 
-1355 VNTITRSERGAVP
+1355 
-1368 HFDGVATAVCYLC
+1368 
-1381 NMNRYLDH
+1381 
-1389 ARVNTITRSKRG
+1389 
-1401 AVPHFDGVATAVCY
+1401 
-1415 LCNMNRYLDHARVNT
+1415 
-1430 ITRSKRG
+1430 
-1437 AVPHF
+1437 
-1442 DGVATAVCYLCNM
+1442 
-1455 NRYLDHARVNTITRS
+1455 
-1470 KRGAVPHFDGAM
+1470 AM
-1482 QKLNEVKE
+1482 QKLNEVRE
-1490 KVNATNEAFLVARKR
+1490 KVSATNEAFVAARKR

-1513 EKVKK
+1513 ERVKK
-1518 ERHDKFMDCF
+1518 ERHDKFIDCF
-1528 EHVANEIDA
+1528 DHVANEIDA

-1625 SYIRSKKGNLQ
+1625 SYIRSKKGSLQ

-1653 IGICSEPADCLI
+1653 VGICSEPADCLV
-1665 SDVYTMSLED
+1665 SDVITLSLEKYD
-1675 YKD
+1675 D

>member
-19 QHRIGPLKSFTAVI
+19 QHRVGPLKSFTAVV

-53 KTSMLRVKRLSDLIH
+53 KTSLLRVKRLSDLIH

-106 HKIDGQSVSVS
+106 HRIDGQSVPVS
-117 QYLGELEKLGIN
+117 HYLSELEKLGIN

-158 EISGSGALK
+158 EISGSGVLK
-167 EQYEACRGEVNRAD
+167 EQYEACRAEVNRAD

-216 ELQELKVELQLFH
+216 ELQEKKVELQLFH
-229 LYHNENDI
+229 LYHNEKEI
-237 SNFEEDLQHKQHELT
+237 QSMEEELQHKQSELA
-252 KIEKKRQKAE
+252 KVEKKRQKAE

-271 AGTVQRELAKIEQDI
+271 AGTIQRELAKIDQEI
-286 REVEAEI
+286 REAEAEI
-293 TKKRPTFIKAKERV
+293 SKKRPTFIKAKERV

-326 AHEAHQADIRK
+326 AHEAHQADIKK
-337 LEEELKQVE
+337 LEDELREVE
-346 EQKAQWEQSVTGVSQ
+346 EQKAQWETTTLGTTH

-412 LRRKGELENKHRQ
+412 NRRKGELENKHRQ
-425 KGHERGE
+425 KGHERNE
-432 ALKRV
+432 AMKRV
-437 EKLNE
+437 DKLNE

-455 RLRQELQADV
+455 RLRAELQADV
-465 GESRGRAASIQAQLE
+465 GECRGRAQELQAQLE
-480 EVAAQLGDARVDKHE
+480 DVAAALGDARVDKHE

-502 QEIVESFKREI
+502 QEIVESFKRDI

-580 PLKERLRDIKEPK
+580 PLRERLRDIKEPK

-634 DLDRNKNSRYDAL
+634 DLDRSKNSRYDAL

-676 KHLSQLKSKKE
+676 KHLSQLKAKKE

-720 KYAITDRDG
+720 KYAITDRDT
-729 TLKQIKTLDA
+729 TLKQIKALDA
-739 ELAELERKM
+739 EIAELERKM
-748 EMFGT
+748 DLFVPQVE
-753 EVERTMRQRDLKIQ
+753 EIERTIHARDLKIQ

-779 VFRRFCRDIGVANIR
+779 VFRAFCRDIGVANIR

-809 KRMEFDAQID
+809 RRMEFDAHID

-830 RDTQRGIDLCDR
+830 RDTQ
-842 LIAYYRSSMR
+842 
-852 TRRWP
+852 
-857 VRAFSHFVD
+857 
-866 LAIVNCWIMYT
+866 
-877 RCCSH
+877 
-882 EGITAKDKLGLLQY
+882 K
-896 RLNLATA
+896 
-903 MAKYD
+903 
-908 GGIVNPI
+908 
-915 HSRSNSRGGADT
+915 
-927 YSREIPSTSRNQDEP
+927 
-942 PKKKHR
+942 
-948 AIVAQPRPDVR
+948 
-959 LDGVGHLPRYLDD
+959 
-972 KVVTKHG
+972 
-979 DVCLSENVTRWERTV
+979 NVTRWERAV
-994 QDGEDELEAG
+994 QDAEDELEGG

-1010 QRADIDRELRRA
+1010 QRQEIDADLRRA
-1022 DQLKAER
+1022 DTLKAER
-1029 AASKARV
+1029 AAARARQEHA
-1036 DSVEEDVNK
+1036 DEDVNK
-1045 ARKDVTNIQKDIQSV
+1045 ARKDLTSIQKDIQTI
-1060 QKQISSIE
+1060 QKQMSSIE
-1068 ARIESKRSDRH
+1068 SRIESKRSDRH

-1086 IDDINIP
+1086 IDDIIIP
-1093 LLEGS
+1093 LLEGN
-1098 LDDSAENESEQSSL
+1098 LDDTADTESDPSSL
-1112 STTQQYQKESRI
+1112 STTQQYRKESRI

-1130 LSDALKDLDEQDE
+1130 VPEGLKDLEEPDE
-1143 IRKKADKL
+1143 IKRKADKL
-1151 QKAINNLQN
+1151 QKAINSMQN

-1167 PNMRCRKPT
+1167 PNMR
-1176 RQVNANRRSK
+1176 
-1186 VTTTAMLV
+1186 AM
-1194 CGCIPRG
+1194 
-1201 FKKKHLDRALVN
+1201 
-1213 RITRSEQMAVPHFD
+1213 E
-1227 GVATAVCY
+1227 
-1235 LCNMNR
+1235 
-1241 YLDHARVNTITRS
+1241 
-1254 KRGAVPHFDGVATAV
+1254 
-1269 CYLCNMNRYL
+1269 
-1279 DHAQVN
+1279 
-1285 TITRSKRGAVPHFD
+1285 
-1299 GVATAVCYLCN
+1299 
-1310 MNRYLD
+1310 
-1316 HARVNTITRSKRGAV
+1316 
-1331 PHFDG
+1331 
-1336 VATAVCY
+1336 
-1343 LCNMNRYLDHAR
+1343 
-1355 VNTITRSERGAVP
+1355 
-1368 HFDGVATAVCYLC
+1368 
-1381 NMNRYLDH
+1381 
-1389 ARVNTITRSKRG
+1389 
-1401 AVPHFDGVATAVCY
+1401 
-1415 LCNMNRYLDHARVNT
+1415 
-1430 ITRSKRG
+1430 
-1437 AVPHF
+1437 
-1442 DGVATAVCYLCNM
+1442 
-1455 NRYLDHARVNTITRS
+1455 
-1470 KRGAVPHFDGAM
+1470 
-1482 QKLNEVKE
+1482 KLNEVRE
-1490 KVNATNEAFLVARKR
+1490 KVNATNEAFVAARKR

-1518 ERHDKFMDCF
+1518 ERHDKFIECF

-1625 SYIRSKKGNLQ
+1625 SYIRSKKGSLQ

-1643 EEFYGCADAL
+1643 EEFYGCSDAL
-1653 IGICSEPADCLI
+1653 VGICSEPADCLV
-1665 SDVYTMSLED
+1665 SDVMTLSLEQYPD
-1675 YKD
+1675 

>member
-1 MPAFL
+1 MVVQNYLTAAKMPAFL

-19 QHRIGPLKSFTAVI
+19 HHRIGPLKSFTAVV

-53 KTSMLRVKRLSDLIH
+53 KTSLLRVKRLSDLIH

-78 SASVTATFLLEDMTE
+78 SASVTATFVLEDLTE

-106 HKIDGQSVSVS
+106 HKIDGQSVSTS
-117 QYLGELEKLGIN
+117 HYLSELEKLGIN

-158 EISGSGALK
+158 EISGSGVLK
-167 EQYEACRGEVNRAD
+167 EQYEACRAEVNRAD

-216 ELQELKVELQLFH
+216 ELQEQKVELQLFH
-229 LYHNENDI
+229 LYHNEKEI
-237 SNFEEDLQHKQHELT
+237 QSNEEDLQHKQSELT
-252 KIEKKRQKAE
+252 KVEKKRQKAE
-262 DALKEKKKE
+262 EALKEKKKE
-271 AGTVQRELAKIEQDI
+271 AGTAARELAKIEQEI

-293 TKKRPTFIKAKERV
+293 SKKRPTFIKAKERV
-307 THTQKKLESALKTL
+307 THTQKKLESAMKTL

-326 AHEAHQADIRK
+326 AHEAHQADIKK
-337 LEEELKQVE
+337 LEDELRQVE
-346 EQKAQWEQSVTGVSQ
+346 EQKAEWEQTTLGASHA
-361 TGRADVHLE
+361 GRADVHLE

-425 KGHERGE
+425 KGHERNE
-432 ALKRV
+432 AMKRV
-437 EKLNE
+437 DKLNE

-455 RLRQELQADV
+455 RLRAELQADV
-465 GESRGRAASIQAQLE
+465 GECRGRAAELQAQLE
-480 EVAAQLGDARVDKHE
+480 AVAAALGDARVDKHE

-502 QEIVESFKREI
+502 QEIVESFKRDI

-580 PLKERLRDIKEPK
+580 PLRERLRDIKEPK

-634 DLDRNKNSRYDAL
+634 DLDRSKNSRYDAL

-720 KYAITDRDG
+720 KYAITDRDT
-729 TLKQIKTLDA
+729 TLKQIKALDA

-748 EMFGT
+748 DLFGPQV
-753 EVERTMRQRDLKIQ
+753 EDIERTIRARDAKIQ
-767 EIKENMNNVEDV
+767 EVKENMNNVEDV
-779 VFRRFCRDIGVANIR
+779 VFRGFCRDIGVANIR

-809 KRMEFDAQID
+809 RRMEFDAHID

-830 RDTQRGIDLCDR
+830 RDTQ
-842 LIAYYRSSMR
+842 
-852 TRRWP
+852 
-857 VRAFSHFVD
+857 
-866 LAIVNCWIMYT
+866 
-877 RCCSH
+877 
-882 EGITAKDKLGLLQY
+882 K
-896 RLNLATA
+896 
-903 MAKYD
+903 
-908 GGIVNPI
+908 
-915 HSRSNSRGGADT
+915 
-927 YSREIPSTSRNQDEP
+927 
-942 PKKKHR
+942 
-948 AIVAQPRPDVR
+948 
-959 LDGVGHLPRYLDD
+959 
-972 KVVTKHG
+972 
-979 DVCLSENVTRWERTV
+979 NVTRWERAV
-994 QDGEDELEAG
+994 QDAEDELEGG

-1010 QRADIDRELRRA
+1010 QRQEIDADLRRA
-1022 DQLKAER
+1022 DTLKAER
-1029 AASKARV
+1029 AGARAKQEHA
-1036 DSVEEDVNK
+1036 DDDVNK
-1045 ARKDVTNIQKDIQSV
+1045 ARKDLTSIQKDIQSV
-1060 QKQISSIE
+1060 QKQISNIE
-1068 ARIESKRSDRH
+1068 SRIESKRSDRH

-1086 IDDINIP
+1086 IDDIIIP
-1093 LLEGS
+1093 LLEGN
-1098 LDDSAENESEQSSL
+1098 LDDTADTESDP
-1112 STTQQYQKESRI
+1112 STTQVYRKESRI

-1130 LSDALKDLDEQDE
+1130 LSENLKDLEEPDE
-1143 IRKKADKL
+1143 IKRKADKL
-1151 QKAINNLQN
+1151 QKAINSLQN

-1167 PNMRCRKPT
+1167 PNMR
-1176 RQVNANRRSK
+1176 
-1186 VTTTAMLV
+1186 
-1194 CGCIPRG
+1194 
-1201 FKKKHLDRALVN
+1201 
-1213 RITRSEQMAVPHFD
+1213 
-1227 GVATAVCY
+1227 
-1235 LCNMNR
+1235 
-1241 YLDHARVNTITRS
+1241 
-1254 KRGAVPHFDGVATAV
+1254 
-1269 CYLCNMNRYL
+1269 
-1279 DHAQVN
+1279 
-1285 TITRSKRGAVPHFD
+1285 
-1299 GVATAVCYLCN
+1299 
-1310 MNRYLD
+1310 
-1316 HARVNTITRSKRGAV
+1316 
-1331 PHFDG
+1331 
-1336 VATAVCY
+1336 
-1343 LCNMNRYLDHAR
+1343 
-1355 VNTITRSERGAVP
+1355 
-1368 HFDGVATAVCYLC
+1368 
-1381 NMNRYLDH
+1381 
-1389 ARVNTITRSKRG
+1389 
-1401 AVPHFDGVATAVCY
+1401 
-1415 LCNMNRYLDHARVNT
+1415 
-1430 ITRSKRG
+1430 
-1437 AVPHF
+1437 
-1442 DGVATAVCYLCNM
+1442 
-1455 NRYLDHARVNTITRS
+1455 
-1470 KRGAVPHFDGAM
+1470 AM
-1482 QKLNEVKE
+1482 QKLNEVRE
-1490 KVNATNEAFLVARKR
+1490 KVNATNEAFVAARKR

-1518 ERHDKFMDCF
+1518 ERHDKFIECF

-1625 SYIRSKKGNLQ
+1625 SYIRSKKGSLQ

-1653 IGICSEPADCLI
+1653 VGICSEPADCLV
-1665 SDVYTMSLED
+1665 SDVMTLSLEQYSD
-1675 YKD
+1675 

>member
-19 QHRIGPLKSFTAVI
+19 HHRIGPLKSFTAVV

-53 KTSMLRVKRLSDLIH
+53 KTSLLRVKRLSDLIH
-68 GASINKPVSR
+68 GASINKPLSR
-78 SASVTATFLLEDMTE
+78 NASVTATFVLEDMTE
-93 KQFQRSVIGQSSE
+93 KQFQRSVIGQSSD
-106 HKIDGQSVSVS
+106 HKIDGQSVTVS
-117 QYLGELEKLGIN
+117 HYLSELEKLGIN

-158 EISGSGALK
+158 EISGSGVLK
-167 EQYEACRGEVNRAD
+167 EQYEACRAEVNRAD

-203 EKEEAEKYTRLKE
+203 EKEEAEKYTRLKQ
-216 ELQELKVELQLFH
+216 ELQEQKVDLQLFH
-229 LYHNENDI
+229 LYHNEREI
-237 SNFEEDLQHKQHELT
+237 QSAEEDLLHKQTELT
-252 KIEKKRQKAE
+252 KIEEKRQRAE
-262 DALKEKKKE
+262 EALKEKKKE
-271 AGTVQRELAKIEQDI
+271 SGTVQRELAKIEQDI

-293 TKKRPTFIKAKERV
+293 SKKRPTFIKAKERV
-307 THTQKKLESALKTL
+307 THTQKKLESANKTL

-326 AHEAHQADIRK
+326 AHEAHQTDIRK
-337 LEEELKQVE
+337 LEEELRLVE
-346 EQKAQWEQSVTGVSQ
+346 EEKAAWEQSILGTGHS
-361 TGRADVHLE
+361 GRADVHLE

-412 LRRKGELENKHRQ
+412 MRRKGELENKHRQ
-425 KGHERGE
+425 KGHERNE
-432 ALKRV
+432 AMKRV

-455 RLRQELQADV
+455 RLRAELQADV
-465 GESRGRAASIQAQLE
+465 GECRGRAAELQAQLE
-480 EVAAQLGDARVDKHE
+480 EVATQLGDARVDKHE

-502 QEIVESFKREI
+502 QEIVENFQREI

-580 PLKERLRDIKEPK
+580 PLRERLRDIKEPK
-593 NVKLLFDVLRFEPAA
+593 NVKLLFDVLRFDPPA

-622 CETPEDASRVAY
+622 CDTPEDASRVAY

-676 KHLSQLKSKKE
+676 KHLSQLKAKKE

-720 KYAITDRDG
+720 KYALTDRDT
-729 TLKQIKTLDA
+729 TLKQIKALDA
-739 ELAELERKM
+739 ELAELTRKID
-748 EMFGT
+748 MFGPQI
-753 EVERTMRQRDLKIQ
+753 EEIERTIRARDAKIQ
-767 EIKENMNNVEDV
+767 EVKENMNNVEDV
-779 VFRRFCRDIGVANIR
+779 VFRGFCRDIGVANIR

-809 KRMEFDAQID
+809 RRMEFEAQMD
-819 RITSNLEFERS
+819 RIASNLEFERS
-830 RDTQRGIDLCDR
+830 RDTQ
-842 LIAYYRSSMR
+842 
-852 TRRWP
+852 
-857 VRAFSHFVD
+857 
-866 LAIVNCWIMYT
+866 
-877 RCCSH
+877 
-882 EGITAKDKLGLLQY
+882 K
-896 RLNLATA
+896 
-903 MAKYD
+903 
-908 GGIVNPI
+908 
-915 HSRSNSRGGADT
+915 
-927 YSREIPSTSRNQDEP
+927 
-942 PKKKHR
+942 
-948 AIVAQPRPDVR
+948 
-959 LDGVGHLPRYLDD
+959 
-972 KVVTKHG
+972 
-979 DVCLSENVTRWERTV
+979 NVTRWERTV
-994 QDGEDELEAG
+994 QDAEDELEAG

-1010 QRADIDRELRRA
+1010 QRQDIDRELRRGET
-1022 DQLKAER
+1022 LKSER
-1029 AASKARV
+1029 AEAKRRQQLA
-1036 DSVEEDVNK
+1036 EDEVAA
-1045 ARKDVTNIQKDIQSV
+1045 ARKDVANIQKEIQAV
-1060 QKQISSIE
+1060 QKQIANLES
-1068 ARIESKRSDRH
+1068 RMESKRSDRH

-1086 IDDINIP
+1086 IEDVNIP

-1098 LDDSAENESEQSSL
+1098 LDDTADTESEQSSV
-1112 STTQQYQKESRI
+1112 STTQQYRRESRI

-1130 LSDALKDLDEQDE
+1130 LSESLKELEEPDE
-1143 IRKKADKL
+1143 IKRKADKL
-1151 QKAINNLQN
+1151 QKAINSLQN

-1167 PNMRCRKPT
+1167 PNMR
-1176 RQVNANRRSK
+1176 
-1186 VTTTAMLV
+1186 
-1194 CGCIPRG
+1194 
-1201 FKKKHLDRALVN
+1201 
-1213 RITRSEQMAVPHFD
+1213 
-1227 GVATAVCY
+1227 
-1235 LCNMNR
+1235 
-1241 YLDHARVNTITRS
+1241 
-1254 KRGAVPHFDGVATAV
+1254 
-1269 CYLCNMNRYL
+1269 
-1279 DHAQVN
+1279 
-1285 TITRSKRGAVPHFD
+1285 
-1299 GVATAVCYLCN
+1299 
-1310 MNRYLD
+1310 
-1316 HARVNTITRSKRGAV
+1316 
-1331 PHFDG
+1331 
-1336 VATAVCY
+1336 
-1343 LCNMNRYLDHAR
+1343 
-1355 VNTITRSERGAVP
+1355 
-1368 HFDGVATAVCYLC
+1368 
-1381 NMNRYLDH
+1381 
-1389 ARVNTITRSKRG
+1389 
-1401 AVPHFDGVATAVCY
+1401 
-1415 LCNMNRYLDHARVNT
+1415 
-1430 ITRSKRG
+1430 
-1437 AVPHF
+1437 
-1442 DGVATAVCYLCNM
+1442 
-1455 NRYLDHARVNTITRS
+1455 
-1470 KRGAVPHFDGAM
+1470 AM
-1482 QKLNEVKE
+1482 QKLDEMRE
-1490 KVNATNEAFLVARKR
+1490 KVSATNEAFMAARKR
-1505 AHKAKLAF
+1505 AYRAKLAF

-1518 ERHDKFMDCF
+1518 ERHDKFIDCF
-1528 EHVANEIDA
+1528 EHVANEIDT

-1625 SYIRSKKGNLQ
+1625 SFIRSKKGSLQ

-1653 IGICSEPADCLI
+1653 IGICSEPADCLV
-1665 SDVYTMSLED
+1665 SDVFTISLEQYD
-1675 YKD
+1675 D

>member
-19 QHRIGPLKSFTAVI
+19 HHRIGPLKSFTAVV

-53 KTSMLRVKRLSDLIH
+53 KTSLLRVKRLSDLIH

-78 SASVTATFLLEDMTE
+78 SASVTATFILEDMTE

-106 HKIDGQSVSVS
+106 HKIDGQSVSTS
-117 QYLGELEKLGIN
+117 QYLSELEKLGIN

-158 EISGSGALK
+158 EISGSGVLK
-167 EQYEACRGEVNRAD
+167 EQYEHCRGEVNRAD

-216 ELQELKVELQLFH
+216 ELQEQKIELQLYH
-229 LYHNENDI
+229 LYHNEKEI
-237 SNFEEDLQHKQHELT
+237 QSMEEDLQHKQSELT
-252 KIEKKRQKAE
+252 KVEKKRQKLE
-262 DALKEKKKE
+262 EVLKEKKKE
-271 AGTVQRELAKIEQDI
+271 AGVVQRETAKIEQEI

-293 TKKRPTFIKAKERV
+293 SKKRPTFIKAKERV

-326 AHEAHQADIRK
+326 AHEAHQADIKK
-337 LEEELKQVE
+337 LEDELKQIE
-346 EQKAQWEQSVTGVSQ
+346 DQKAQWEHSTLG
-361 TGRADVHLE
+361 TTHAGRADVHLE

-412 LRRKGELENKHRQ
+412 LRRKGEFENKHRQ
-425 KGHERGE
+425 KGHERNE
-432 ALKRV
+432 AMKRV
-437 EKLNE
+437 DKLNE

-455 RLRQELQADV
+455 RLRAELQADV
-465 GESRGRAASIQAQLE
+465 GSCRGRAAELQSQLE
-480 EVAAQLGDARVDKHE
+480 EVAAALGDARVDKHE

-502 QEIVESFKREI
+502 QEIVESFKRDI

-580 PLKERLRDIKEPK
+580 PLRERLRDIKEPK
-593 NVKLLFDVLRFEPAA
+593 NVKLLFDVLRYEPPA

-634 DLDRNKNSRYDAL
+634 DLDRSKNSRYDAL

-676 KHLSQLKSKKE
+676 KHLSQLKAKKE

-720 KYAITDRDG
+720 KYAITDRDT
-729 TLKQIKTLDA
+729 TLKQIKALDA
-739 ELAELERKM
+739 ELEEFERKI
-748 EMFGT
+748 EMFGPQI
-753 EVERTMRQRDLKIQ
+753 EEIERTIHARDLKIQ

-779 VFRRFCRDIGVANIR
+779 VFRGFCRDIGVANIR

-809 KRMEFDAQID
+809 RRLEFEAQVD
-819 RITSNLEFERS
+819 RVTSNLEFERS
-830 RDTQRGIDLCDR
+830 RDTQ
-842 LIAYYRSSMR
+842 
-852 TRRWP
+852 
-857 VRAFSHFVD
+857 
-866 LAIVNCWIMYT
+866 
-877 RCCSH
+877 
-882 EGITAKDKLGLLQY
+882 K
-896 RLNLATA
+896 
-903 MAKYD
+903 
-908 GGIVNPI
+908 
-915 HSRSNSRGGADT
+915 
-927 YSREIPSTSRNQDEP
+927 
-942 PKKKHR
+942 
-948 AIVAQPRPDVR
+948 
-959 LDGVGHLPRYLDD
+959 
-972 KVVTKHG
+972 
-979 DVCLSENVTRWERTV
+979 NVTRWERAV
-994 QDGEDELEAG
+994 QDAEDELEGG

-1010 QRADIDRELRRA
+1010 QRQEIDADLRKA
-1022 DQLKAER
+1022 ETLKAER
-1029 AASKARV
+1029 SAARTRQDNA
-1036 DSVEEDVNK
+1036 DEQVNK
-1045 ARKDVTNIQKDIQSV
+1045 ARKELTNIQKDIQTI
-1060 QKQISSIE
+1060 QKQTSSIE

-1086 IDDINIP
+1086 IDDIIIP
-1093 LLEGS
+1093 LLEGN
-1098 LDDSAENESEQSSL
+1098 LEDTADGESDPSSM
-1112 STTQQYQKESRI
+1112 STTQQYRKDSRI
-1124 RVDYRS
+1124 RVDYSS
-1130 LSDALKDLDEQDE
+1130 LSENLKELEEPDE
-1143 IRKKADKL
+1143 IKRKADKM
-1151 QKAINNLQN
+1151 QKAINSLQN

-1167 PNMRCRKPT
+1167 PNMR
-1176 RQVNANRRSK
+1176 
-1186 VTTTAMLV
+1186 
-1194 CGCIPRG
+1194 
-1201 FKKKHLDRALVN
+1201 
-1213 RITRSEQMAVPHFD
+1213 
-1227 GVATAVCY
+1227 
-1235 LCNMNR
+1235 
-1241 YLDHARVNTITRS
+1241 
-1254 KRGAVPHFDGVATAV
+1254 
-1269 CYLCNMNRYL
+1269 
-1279 DHAQVN
+1279 
-1285 TITRSKRGAVPHFD
+1285 
-1299 GVATAVCYLCN
+1299 
-1310 MNRYLD
+1310 
-1316 HARVNTITRSKRGAV
+1316 
-1331 PHFDG
+1331 
-1336 VATAVCY
+1336 
-1343 LCNMNRYLDHAR
+1343 
-1355 VNTITRSERGAVP
+1355 
-1368 HFDGVATAVCYLC
+1368 
-1381 NMNRYLDH
+1381 
-1389 ARVNTITRSKRG
+1389 
-1401 AVPHFDGVATAVCY
+1401 
-1415 LCNMNRYLDHARVNT
+1415 
-1430 ITRSKRG
+1430 
-1437 AVPHF
+1437 
-1442 DGVATAVCYLCNM
+1442 
-1455 NRYLDHARVNTITRS
+1455 
-1470 KRGAVPHFDGAM
+1470 AM
-1482 QKLNEVKE
+1482 QKLNEVRE
-1490 KVNATNEAFLVARKR
+1490 KVNATNEAFVAARKR

-1518 ERHDKFMDCF
+1518 ERHDKFMECF

-1589 AALALLFAIHSYQ
+1589 AALALLFAIHR
-1602 PAPFFLLD
+1602 PK
-1610 EIDAALDNTNIGKVA
+1610 IDAALDNTNIGKVA
-1625 SYIRSKKGNLQ
+1625 SYIRSKKGSLQ

-1653 IGICSEPADCLI
+1653 VGICSEPADCLV
-1665 SDVYTMSLED
+1665 SDVMTLSLED
-1675 YKD
+1675 YED

>member
-19 QHRIGPLKSFTAVI
+19 RHRIGPLKCFTAVV

-53 KTSMLRVKRLSDLIH
+53 KTSLLRVKRLSDLIH

-78 SASVTATFLLEDMTE
+78 SASVTASFLLEDMTE

-117 QYLGELEKLGIN
+117 HYLSELEKLGIN

-158 EISGSGALK
+158 EISGSGVLK
-167 EQYEACRGEVNRAD
+167 EQYEACRAEVNRAD

-216 ELQELKVELQLFH
+216 ELQEQKVELQLFH
-229 LYHNENDI
+229 LYHNEKEI
-237 SNFEEDLQHKQHELT
+237 QSMEEELQHKQSELA
-252 KIEKKRQKAE
+252 KVEKKRQKAE

-271 AGTVQRELAKIEQDI
+271 TGAIQRELAKIDQEI

-293 TKKRPTFIKAKERV
+293 SKKRPTFIKAKERV

-326 AHEAHQADIRK
+326 AHEAHQADIKK
-337 LEEELKQVE
+337 LEDELKEVE
-346 EQKAQWEQSVTGVSQ
+346 DQKAQWETTTLGTTH

-412 LRRKGELENKHRQ
+412 MRRKGELENKHRQ
-425 KGHERGE
+425 KGHERNE
-432 ALKRV
+432 AMKRV
-437 EKLNE
+437 DKLNE
-442 HIKSSEQALEEQR
+442 HIRSSEQALEEQR
-455 RLRQELQADV
+455 RLRAELQADV
-465 GESRGRAASIQAQLE
+465 GECRGRAQELQTQLE
-480 EVAAQLGDARVDKHE
+480 EVAAALGDARVDKHE

-502 QEIVESFKREI
+502 QEIVESFKRDI

-580 PLKERLRDIKEPK
+580 PLRERLRDIKEPK

-634 DLDRNKNSRYDAL
+634 DLDRSKNSRYDAL

-720 KYAITDRDG
+720 KYAITDRDT
-729 TLKQIKTLDA
+729 TLKQIKALDA
-739 ELAELERKM
+739 ELAEFERKI
-748 EMFGT
+748 EMFGPQ
-753 EVERTMRQRDLKIQ
+753 VESIEHTISARDAKIQ

-779 VFRRFCRDIGVANIR
+779 VFRAFCRDIGVANIR

-809 KRMEFDAQID
+809 RRMEFDAHID

-830 RDTQRGIDLCDR
+830 RDTQ
-842 LIAYYRSSMR
+842 
-852 TRRWP
+852 
-857 VRAFSHFVD
+857 
-866 LAIVNCWIMYT
+866 
-877 RCCSH
+877 
-882 EGITAKDKLGLLQY
+882 K
-896 RLNLATA
+896 
-903 MAKYD
+903 
-908 GGIVNPI
+908 
-915 HSRSNSRGGADT
+915 
-927 YSREIPSTSRNQDEP
+927 
-942 PKKKHR
+942 
-948 AIVAQPRPDVR
+948 
-959 LDGVGHLPRYLDD
+959 
-972 KVVTKHG
+972 
-979 DVCLSENVTRWERTV
+979 NVTRWERAV
-994 QDGEDELEAG
+994 QDAEDELEGG

-1010 QRADIDRELRRA
+1010 QRQEIDAELRKVDA
-1022 DQLKAER
+1022 LKAQR
-1029 AASKARV
+1029 AASRARQ
-1036 DSVEEDVNK
+1036 DHADEDVNK
-1045 ARKDVTNIQKDIQSV
+1045 ARKELTSIQKDIQSV
-1060 QKQISSIE
+1060 QKQISNIE
-1068 ARIESKRSDRH
+1068 SRIESKRSDRH

-1086 IDDINIP
+1086 IDDIIIP
-1093 LLEGS
+1093 LLEGN
-1098 LDDSAENESEQSSL
+1098 LDDTADTESDPSSM
-1112 STTQQYQKESRI
+1112 STTQQYRKESRI
-1124 RVDYRS
+1124 RLDYRS
-1130 LSDALKDLDEQDE
+1130 LPESLKELEESDE
-1143 IRKKADKL
+1143 IKRKADKL
-1151 QKAINNLQN
+1151 QKAINSLQN

-1167 PNMRCRKPT
+1167 PNMR
-1176 RQVNANRRSK
+1176 
-1186 VTTTAMLV
+1186 AM
-1194 CGCIPRG
+1194 
-1201 FKKKHLDRALVN
+1201 
-1213 RITRSEQMAVPHFD
+1213 E
-1227 GVATAVCY
+1227 
-1235 LCNMNR
+1235 
-1241 YLDHARVNTITRS
+1241 
-1254 KRGAVPHFDGVATAV
+1254 
-1269 CYLCNMNRYL
+1269 
-1279 DHAQVN
+1279 
-1285 TITRSKRGAVPHFD
+1285 
-1299 GVATAVCYLCN
+1299 
-1310 MNRYLD
+1310 
-1316 HARVNTITRSKRGAV
+1316 
-1331 PHFDG
+1331 
-1336 VATAVCY
+1336 
-1343 LCNMNRYLDHAR
+1343 
-1355 VNTITRSERGAVP
+1355 
-1368 HFDGVATAVCYLC
+1368 
-1381 NMNRYLDH
+1381 
-1389 ARVNTITRSKRG
+1389 
-1401 AVPHFDGVATAVCY
+1401 
-1415 LCNMNRYLDHARVNT
+1415 
-1430 ITRSKRG
+1430 
-1437 AVPHF
+1437 
-1442 DGVATAVCYLCNM
+1442 
-1455 NRYLDHARVNTITRS
+1455 
-1470 KRGAVPHFDGAM
+1470 
-1482 QKLNEVKE
+1482 KLNEVRE
-1490 KVNATNEAFLVARKR
+1490 KVNATNEAFVVARKK

-1518 ERHDKFMDCF
+1518 ERHDKFIECF

-1653 IGICSEPADCLI
+1653 VGICSEPADCLV
-1665 SDVYTMSLED
+1665 SDVMTLSLEQYPD
-1675 YKD
+1675 

>member
-19 QHRIGPLKSFTAVI
+19 QHRVGPLKSFTAVV

-53 KTSMLRVKRLSDLIH
+53 KTSLLRVKRLSDLIH

-78 SASVTATFLLEDMTE
+78 SASVTATFVLEDMTT
-93 KQFQRSVIGQSSE
+93 KQFQRSVIGQSSD

-117 QYLGELEKLGIN
+117 QYLSELEKLGIN

-158 EISGSGALK
+158 EISGSGVLK
-167 EQYEACRGEVNRAD
+167 EQYEACRAEVNRAD

-203 EKEEAEKYTRLKE
+203 EKEEAEKYTRLKQ
-216 ELQELKVELQLFH
+216 ELQEQKVELQLFY
-229 LYHNENDI
+229 LYHNEKEI
-237 SNFEEDLQHKQHELT
+237 QSLEEDLQHKQNELT
-252 KIEKKRQKAE
+252 KVEKKRQKAE

-286 REVEAEI
+286 REVEAEVS
-293 TKKRPTFIKAKERV
+293 KKRPTFIKAKERV

-326 AHEAHQADIRK
+326 AHEAHQTDIRK
-337 LEEELKQVE
+337 LEEELRQVE
-346 EQKAQWEQSVTGVSQ
+346 EQKAAWEQTILGTNHS
-361 TGRADVHLE
+361 GRADVHLE

-412 LRRKGELENKHRQ
+412 MRRKGEVENKHRQ
-425 KGHERGE
+425 KGHERNE
-432 ALKRV
+432 AMKRV

-455 RLRQELQADV
+455 RLRAELQADV
-465 GESRGRAASIQAQLE
+465 GECRGRAAELQAQLE
-480 EVAAQLGDARVDKHE
+480 EVASQLGDARVDKHE

-580 PLKERLRDIKEPK
+580 PLRERLRDIKEPK
-593 NVKLLFDVLRFEPAA
+593 NVKLLFDVLRFEPPA

-676 KHLSQLKSKKE
+676 KHLSQLKAKKE

-720 KYAITDRDG
+720 KYAITDRDT
-729 TLKQIKTLDA
+729 TLKQIKAQDA
-739 ELAELERKM
+739 ELAELERKI
-748 EMFGT
+748 EMFGPQI
-753 EVERTMRQRDLKIQ
+753 EEIERTIRARDARIQ
-767 EIKENMNNVEDV
+767 EVKENMNNVEDV
-779 VFRRFCRDIGVANIR
+779 VFRGFCRDIGVANIR

-809 KRMEFDAQID
+809 RRMEFEAQMD
-819 RITSNLEFERS
+819 RIASNLEFERS
-830 RDTQRGIDLCDR
+830 RDTQ
-842 LIAYYRSSMR
+842 
-852 TRRWP
+852 
-857 VRAFSHFVD
+857 
-866 LAIVNCWIMYT
+866 
-877 RCCSH
+877 
-882 EGITAKDKLGLLQY
+882 K
-896 RLNLATA
+896 
-903 MAKYD
+903 
-908 GGIVNPI
+908 
-915 HSRSNSRGGADT
+915 
-927 YSREIPSTSRNQDEP
+927 
-942 PKKKHR
+942 
-948 AIVAQPRPDVR
+948 
-959 LDGVGHLPRYLDD
+959 
-972 KVVTKHG
+972 
-979 DVCLSENVTRWERTV
+979 NVTRWERTV
-994 QDGEDELEAG
+994 QDAEDELEAG

-1010 QRADIDRELRRA
+1010 QRQDIDRELRRGET
-1022 DQLKAER
+1022 LKADR
-1029 AASKARV
+1029 AEAKRRQQLA
-1036 DSVEEDVNK
+1036 DDDVAA
-1045 ARKDVTNIQKDIQSV
+1045 ARKDLANIQKDIQSI
-1060 QKQISSIE
+1060 QKQISSLE
-1068 ARIESKRSDRH
+1068 SKIESKRSDRH

-1086 IDDINIP
+1086 IDDIIIP

-1098 LDDSAENESEQSSL
+1098 LDDTADTESEQSSM
-1112 STTQQYQKESRI
+1112 STTQQYRRESRI
-1124 RVDYRS
+1124 RVDYSS
-1130 LSDALKDLDEQDE
+1130 LPESLQELEEADEVK
-1143 IRKKADKL
+1143 RKADKL
-1151 QKAINNLQN
+1151 QKNINTLQN

-1167 PNMRCRKPT
+1167 PNMR
-1176 RQVNANRRSK
+1176 
-1186 VTTTAMLV
+1186 
-1194 CGCIPRG
+1194 
-1201 FKKKHLDRALVN
+1201 
-1213 RITRSEQMAVPHFD
+1213 
-1227 GVATAVCY
+1227 
-1235 LCNMNR
+1235 
-1241 YLDHARVNTITRS
+1241 
-1254 KRGAVPHFDGVATAV
+1254 
-1269 CYLCNMNRYL
+1269 
-1279 DHAQVN
+1279 
-1285 TITRSKRGAVPHFD
+1285 
-1299 GVATAVCYLCN
+1299 
-1310 MNRYLD
+1310 
-1316 HARVNTITRSKRGAV
+1316 
-1331 PHFDG
+1331 
-1336 VATAVCY
+1336 
-1343 LCNMNRYLDHAR
+1343 
-1355 VNTITRSERGAVP
+1355 
-1368 HFDGVATAVCYLC
+1368 
-1381 NMNRYLDH
+1381 
-1389 ARVNTITRSKRG
+1389 
-1401 AVPHFDGVATAVCY
+1401 
-1415 LCNMNRYLDHARVNT
+1415 
-1430 ITRSKRG
+1430 
-1437 AVPHF
+1437 
-1442 DGVATAVCYLCNM
+1442 
-1455 NRYLDHARVNTITRS
+1455 
-1470 KRGAVPHFDGAM
+1470 AM
-1482 QKLNEVKE
+1482 QKLDEVRE
-1490 KVNATNEAFLVARKR
+1490 KVNATNEAFVAARKR

-1518 ERHDKFMDCF
+1518 ERHDKFVDCF

-1625 SYIRSKKGNLQ
+1625 SYIRSKKGSLQ

-1653 IGICSEPADCLI
+1653 IGICSEPADCLV
-1665 SDVYTMSLED
+1665 SDVYTLSLEP
-1675 YKD
+1675 YQL

>member
-19 QHRIGPLKSFTAVI
+19 HHRIGPLKSFTAVV

-53 KTSMLRVKRLSDLIH
+53 KTSLLRVKRLSDLIH

-78 SASVTATFLLEDMTE
+78 SASVTATFILEDMTE
-93 KQFQRSVIGQSSE
+93 KHFQRSVIGQSSD
-106 HKIDGQSVSVS
+106 HKIDGQAMSVS
-117 QYLGELEKLGIN
+117 QYLSELEKLGIN

-158 EISGSGALK
+158 EISGSGVLK
-167 EQYEACRGEVNRAD
+167 EQYEACRAEVNRAD

-216 ELQELKVELQLFH
+216 ELQQQKVELQLFH
-229 LYHNENDI
+229 LYHNEKDI
-237 SNFEEDLQHKQHELT
+237 QSAEEELQHKQAELA
-252 KIEKKRQKAE
+252 KVEKKRQKAE
-262 DALKEKKKE
+262 EALKEKKKE
-271 AGTVQRELAKIEQDI
+271 SGTIQRELAKIEQDI
-286 REVEAEI
+286 REVEAEVS
-293 TKKRPTFIKAKERV
+293 KKRPTFIKAKERV
-307 THTQKKLESALKTL
+307 THTQKKLESAVKTL

-326 AHEAHQADIRK
+326 AHEAHQADISK
-337 LEEELKQVE
+337 LEEELRLIE
-346 EQKAQWEQSVTGVSQ
+346 EQKATWEASILGTSAS
-361 TGRADVHLE
+361 RADVHLE

-412 LRRKGELENKHRQ
+412 MRRKGEVENKHRQ
-425 KGHERGE
+425 KGHERTE
-432 ALKRV
+432 ATKRV

-455 RLRQELQADV
+455 RLRAELQADV
-465 GESRGRAASIQAQLE
+465 GSCRGRATALQAALE
-480 EVAAQLGDARVDKHE
+480 DVAAQLGDARVDKHE

-502 QEIVESFKREI
+502 QEIVESFKREV

-580 PLKERLRDIKEPK
+580 PLRERLRDIKEPK

-634 DLDRNKNSRYDAL
+634 DLDRTKNSRYDAL

-676 KHLSQLKSKKE
+676 KHLSQLKAKKE

-720 KYAITDRDG
+720 KYALTDRDA
-729 TLKQIKTLDA
+729 TLKQISTLDA
-739 ELAELERKM
+739 ELAELERKI
-748 EMFGT
+748 EMFGPQV
-753 EVERTMRQRDLKIQ
+753 EEIERTICARDAKIQ

-779 VFRRFCRDIGVANIR
+779 VFRGFCRDIGVANIR

-809 KRMEFDAQID
+809 RRMEFEAQID
-819 RITSNLEFERS
+819 RIASNLEFERS
-830 RDTQRGIDLCDR
+830 RDTQ
-842 LIAYYRSSMR
+842 
-852 TRRWP
+852 
-857 VRAFSHFVD
+857 
-866 LAIVNCWIMYT
+866 
-877 RCCSH
+877 
-882 EGITAKDKLGLLQY
+882 K
-896 RLNLATA
+896 
-903 MAKYD
+903 
-908 GGIVNPI
+908 
-915 HSRSNSRGGADT
+915 
-927 YSREIPSTSRNQDEP
+927 
-942 PKKKHR
+942 
-948 AIVAQPRPDVR
+948 
-959 LDGVGHLPRYLDD
+959 
-972 KVVTKHG
+972 
-979 DVCLSENVTRWERTV
+979 NVTRWERTA
-994 QDGEDELEAG
+994 QDGEDELEAS

-1010 QRADIDRELRRA
+1010 QRQEIDRELRRA
-1022 DQLKAER
+1022 DALKADRTAARAQQER
-1029 AASKARV
+1029 ADDAVAA
-1036 DSVEEDVNK
+1036 
-1045 ARKDVTNIQKDIQSV
+1045 ARKEVAAVQKDIASV
-1060 QKQISSIE
+1060 QKQIASIE
-1068 ARIESKRSDRH
+1068 ARIESRRSERH

-1086 IDDINIP
+1086 IDDIMIP

-1098 LDDSAENESEQSSL
+1098 LDDTAEGESEQSSASSAQL
-1112 STTQQYQKESRI
+1112 HLRDSRL

-1130 LSDALKDLDEQDE
+1130 LGEALRELEEPDE
-1143 IRKKADKL
+1143 IKRKADKL
-1151 QKAINNLQN
+1151 QKSINSLQN

-1167 PNMRCRKPT
+1167 PNMR
-1176 RQVNANRRSK
+1176 
-1186 VTTTAMLV
+1186 
-1194 CGCIPRG
+1194 
-1201 FKKKHLDRALVN
+1201 
-1213 RITRSEQMAVPHFD
+1213 
-1227 GVATAVCY
+1227 
-1235 LCNMNR
+1235 
-1241 YLDHARVNTITRS
+1241 
-1254 KRGAVPHFDGVATAV
+1254 
-1269 CYLCNMNRYL
+1269 
-1279 DHAQVN
+1279 
-1285 TITRSKRGAVPHFD
+1285 
-1299 GVATAVCYLCN
+1299 
-1310 MNRYLD
+1310 
-1316 HARVNTITRSKRGAV
+1316 
-1331 PHFDG
+1331 
-1336 VATAVCY
+1336 
-1343 LCNMNRYLDHAR
+1343 
-1355 VNTITRSERGAVP
+1355 
-1368 HFDGVATAVCYLC
+1368 
-1381 NMNRYLDH
+1381 
-1389 ARVNTITRSKRG
+1389 
-1401 AVPHFDGVATAVCY
+1401 
-1415 LCNMNRYLDHARVNT
+1415 
-1430 ITRSKRG
+1430 
-1437 AVPHF
+1437 
-1442 DGVATAVCYLCNM
+1442 
-1455 NRYLDHARVNTITRS
+1455 
-1470 KRGAVPHFDGAM
+1470 AM
-1482 QKLNEVKE
+1482 QKLNEVRE
-1490 KVNATNEAFLVARKR
+1490 KVNATNEAFVAARKR

-1518 ERHDKFMDCF
+1518 ERHDKFMMCF

-1550 FLGPENPEEPYLDGI
+1550 FLGPENPEEPYLDGV

-1589 AALALLFAIHSYQ
+1589 AALALLFAIHSFQ

-1625 SYIRSKKGNLQ
+1625 SFIRSKKGSLQ

-1653 IGICSEPADCLI
+1653 VGICSEPADCLV
-1665 SDVYTMSLED
+1665 SDVITLSLENYND
-1675 YKD
+1675 